1 MDTNRQCM
9 ALKAS
14 AGSGK
19 TFALSVRFLAL
30 LFKGANPS
38 EILTL
43 TFTKKATAEMKERI
57 LDYLKI
63 LQKENLESKEK
74 SHKENILKELEEKYH
89 LDPSLVQNSAQKIYQ
104 RFLNAE
110 IRISTI
116 DAFFQSILRKFCWFV
131 GLSANFEVNEDT
143 EAHQQQL
150 DERFLSALNSEQLEE
165 LSVFITQCLS
175 HNSYTSNS
183 ILKLLR
189 SLRNK
194 LYLFDPNKRE
204 PAFDEEGFLE
214 KPRNLNKQIQS
225 TEIASDSAKKAIKC
239 DDFRGFLNSSLTWL
253 KKKSEYNFFKKL
265 KNEIPTLESECE
277 AIENDLKSYY
287 EARET
292 ALFKKFPKFIQLYD
306 KAISKIQALD
316 FDAIKDKVHA
326 LLSGYEEVPAEFFY
340 FRLDSKI
347 AHILID
353 EFQDTSLNDYKILA
367 PFIDEIKAGIGQA
380 KWHRSVF
387 FVGDVKQ
394 SIYAFRGGFSSLFES
409 VSKDFYHDNLEF
421 NHRSSPLII
430 HYVNTIFKKAYQ
442 NSSTTYLE
450 QKYPETSRNK
460 HATDG
465 YVKVSL
471 VANERELL
479 LEQISQEAKNLLEH
493 GKELL
498 LEQILQEAK
507 NLLEHGIEPKD
518 ITILCA
524 TNKDALEIKN
534 YLQENLSEIRPSTE
548 SSAQLSQFVESK
560 IIKNALEYALA
571 EEEYKPFYKHSV
583 LKLAGYL
590 HDDAIALFGFNPKKE
605 SVAGFVWKVMELF
618 ELYTECA
625 QICLELALGCEDA
638 DEFLEKLEAKK
649 IASFNSKGAQI
660 MTIHKSKG
668 MQFPY
673 VIVCERLGKPNN
685 ESDKFLEEYNGTELV
700 CLYYRMK
707 NREVVDKDYARA
719 LEKEKAAKD
728 HEEINAYYVAFT
740 RAELGLVVV
749 AKDKDQKKDKK
760 KDKEESKNKGM
771 HEKLDLKPLEEGEIA
786 PVIASKKEP
795 SNASVLIKPH
805 AYGEQVQEIEE
816 EPDSDYEKNND
827 QEAINFGIALHKGLE
842 YQYAYRIPKKSVL
855 EYLNYHYGFYG
866 LDHQALEES
875 LELFENDA
883 EIQALFKNLALK
895 GEVAFLSR
903 GVVSRID
910 VLLWDKG
917 QNLYVLDY
925 KSSQNYQQSH
935 KAQVSHYAE
944 FLQTQAPHFKIQA
957 GIIYAHKRLL
967 EKLWV

>member
-1 MDTNRQCM
+1 MDTKRQCM

-63 LQKENLESKEK
+63 LQKENLEDEKEKEK
-74 SHKENILKELEEKYH
+74 SQNILKELEEKYR
-89 LDPSLVQNSAQKIYQ
+89 LNPSFVQNSTQKIYQ

-143 EAHQQQL
+143 KAHQQQL
-150 DERFLSALNSEQLEE
+150 NEIFLSALNGEQLEE
-165 LSVFITQCLS
+165 LSVFIAQCLS
-175 HNSYTSNS
+175 YDSYTSDS
-183 ILKLLR
+183 ILEWLR
-189 SLRNK
+189 FLKNK
-194 LYLFDPNKRE
+194 LYLFDPNKKE
-204 PAFDEEGFLE
+204 LAFDEEGFLE
-214 KPRNLNKQIQS
+214 KLRSLNKQIQS
-225 TEIASDSAKKAIKC
+225 VETASDTAKKAIKC

-253 KKKSEYNFFKKL
+253 KKKSEYLYFKKL
-265 KNEIPTLESECE
+265 KSEIPTLESECE
-277 AIENDLKSYY
+277 EIENDLKRYY
-287 EARET
+287 EARES

-306 KAISKIQALD
+306 KATSKIQALD

-326 LLSGYEEVPAEFFY
+326 LLNGYEELPAEFFY
-340 FRLDSKI
+340 FRLDSRI

-394 SIYAFRGGFSSLFES
+394 SIYAFRGSFSSLFES
-409 VSKDFYHDNLEF
+409 VAKDFYHDNLQF

-430 HYVNTIFKKAYQ
+430 NYVNTIFKKAYQ
-442 NSSTTYLE
+442 NSPTAYLE
-450 QKYPETSRNK
+450 QKYPKTSQNK
-460 HATDG
+460 HVTEG

-471 VANERELL
+471 VADER
-479 LEQISQEAKNLLEH
+479 
-493 GKELL
+493 ELL

-507 NLLEHGIEPKD
+507 NLLEHRIDPKD
-518 ITILCA
+518 ITLLCA
-524 TNKDALEIKN
+524 TNDDALEIKN
-534 YLQENLSEIRPSTE
+534 YLQKNLSTIHPSTE
-548 SSAQLSQFVESK
+548 SSAKLSQFVESK

-571 EEEYKPFYKHSV
+571 EELYKPFYKHSV

-590 HDDAIALFGFNPKKE
+590 HDDAIALAGFNPKKE

-625 QICLELALGCEDA
+625 QICLELAVGCEDA
-638 DEFLEKLEAKK
+638 NEFLEKLEAKE
-649 IASFNSKGAQI
+649 IASFKAEGTQI

-673 VIVCERLGKPNN
+673 VIVCERLGKPKTNN
-685 ESDKFLEEYNGTELV
+685 SNQFLEEYSGTELIR
-700 CLYYRMK
+700 LYYRTK

-719 LEKEKAAKD
+719 LDKEEAAKN
-728 HEEINAYYVAFT
+728 HEETNVYYVAFT
-740 RAELGLVVV
+740 RAELGLIVV
-749 AKDKDQKKDKK
+749 AKDK
-760 KDKEESKNKGM
+760 KGM
-771 HEKLDLKPLEEGEIA
+771 HEKLDLEPLEEGEIA
-786 PVIASKKEP
+786 LVISSQKEP
-795 SNASVLIKPH
+795 LIKSVVIKPH

-816 EPDSDYEKNND
+816 EPSDYEKNND

-842 YQYAYRIPKKSVL
+842 YQYAYNIPKKSVL
-855 EYLNYHYGFYG
+855 EYLNYHHGFYG
-866 LDHQALEES
+866 LDYQALEES

-883 EIQALFKNLALK
+883 KIQALFKNLALK
-895 GEVAFLSR
+895 GEVAFLFE

-935 KAQVSHYAE
+935 KAQVSHYAA

>member
-1 MDTNRQCM
+1 MDTKRQCM

-63 LQKENLESKEK
+63 LQKENFEDEKEKEK
-74 SHKENILKELEEKYH
+74 SQNILKELEEKYR
-89 LDPSLVQNSAQKIYQ
+89 LNPSFVQNSAQKIYQ

-143 EAHQQQL
+143 KEHQQQL
-150 DERFLSALNSEQLEE
+150 NASFLSALDNKQLEE

-175 HNSYTSNS
+175 YDSYTSDS
-183 ILKLLR
+183 VLERLHFLK
-189 SLRNK
+189 NK
-194 LYLFDPNKRE
+194 LYLFDLNKKE
-204 PAFDEEGFLE
+204 PAFDEESFL
-214 KPRNLNKQIQS
+214 KKLRSLNKQIQS
-225 TEIASDSAKKAIKC
+225 VETESDTAKKAIKC

-253 KKKSEYNFFKKL
+253 KKKGEYRYFKKF
-265 KNEIPTLESECE
+265 KDEIPTLESECE
-277 AIENDLKSYY
+277 EIENDLKRYY
-287 EARET
+287 EAREN

-306 KAISKIQALD
+306 KATSKIQALD

-326 LLSGYEEVPAEFFY
+326 LLNGYEEMPAEFFY

-394 SIYAFRGGFSSLFES
+394 SIYGFRGSFSSLFES

-421 NHRSSPLII
+421 NHRSSPLVIN
-430 HYVNTIFKKAYQ
+430 YVNTIFKKAYQ
-442 NSSTTYLE
+442 NSPTAYLE
-450 QKYPETSRNK
+450 QKYPKASSNK
-460 HATDG
+460 HARDG

-471 VANERELL
+471 VADER
-479 LEQISQEAKNLLEH
+479 
-493 GKELL
+493 ELL

-507 NLLEHGIEPKD
+507 NLLEHRIDPKD
-518 ITILCA
+518 ITLLCA
-524 TNKDALEIKN
+524 TNDDALEIKN
-534 YLQENLSEIRPSTE
+534 YLQKNLSAIRPSTE
-548 SSAQLSQFVESK
+548 SSTKLSQFVESK

-571 EEEYKPFYKHSV
+571 EEPYKPFYKHSV

-590 HDDAIALFGFNPKKE
+590 HDDAIALAGFNPKKE

-625 QICLELALGCEDA
+625 QICLELAVGCEDA
-638 DEFLEKLEAKK
+638 NEFLEKLEAKE
-649 IASFNSKGAQI
+649 IASFKAEGTQI

-673 VIVCERLGKPNN
+673 VIVCERLGKPKTNN
-685 ESDKFLEEYNGTELV
+685 SNQFLEEYSGTELIR
-700 CLYYRMK
+700 LYYRMK

-719 LEKEKAAKD
+719 LDKEEAAKN
-728 HEEINAYYVAFT
+728 HEETNVYYVAFT
-740 RAELGLVVV
+740 RAELGLIVV

-760 KDKEESKNKGM
+760 ESKNKGM
-771 HEKLDLKPLEEGEIA
+771 REKLDLAPLEEGEIA
-786 PVIASKKEP
+786 PVISPQKEP
-795 SNASVLIKPH
+795 SSTSVLIKPH
-805 AYGEQVQEIEE
+805 AYGEQIQEIEE
-816 EPDSDYEKNND
+816 EPSDYEKNND

-855 EYLNYHYGFYG
+855 EYLNYHHGFYG
-866 LDHQALEES
+866 LDYQALEES

-883 EIQALFKNLALK
+883 KIQALFKNLALR
-895 GEVAFLSR
+895 GEVAFLFE

-935 KAQVSHYAE
+935 KAQVSHYAA

>member
-1 MDTNRQCM
+1 M

-63 LQKENLESKEK
+63 LQKENLESEKEK
-74 SHKENILKELEEKYH
+74 SQNILKELEEKYH
-89 LDPSLVQNSAQKIYQ
+89 LDPDLVRNSAQKIYQ

-150 DERFLSALNSEQLEE
+150 NEGFLSALNNEQLEE
-165 LSVFITQCLS
+165 LSAFIVQCLS
-175 HNSYTSNS
+175 HESYTSDS
-183 ILKLLR
+183 ILERLR
-189 SLRNK
+189 FLKNK
-194 LYLFDPNKRE
+194 LYLFDPNKKE

-214 KPRNLNKQIQS
+214 KLRSLNNQIQS
-225 TEIASDSAKKAIKC
+225 IETASNEAKKAIKC
-239 DDFRGFLNSSLTWL
+239 DSFRGFLNSSLTWL
-253 KKKSEYNFFKKL
+253 EKKSEYRYFKKL

-277 AIENDLKSYY
+277 EIENDLKRYY
-287 EARET
+287 EAKET
-292 ALFKKFPKFIQLYD
+292 AIFKKFPKFIQLYD
-306 KAISKIQALD
+306 NATSKIQALD
-316 FDAIKDKVHA
+316 FDAIKDKVHV
-326 LLSGYEEVPAEFFY
+326 LLNGYEEMPAEFFY

-347 AHILID
+347 VHILID

-394 SIYAFRGGFSSLFES
+394 SIYAFRGSFSSLFES

-421 NHRSSPLII
+421 NHRSVPLII
-430 HYVNTIFKKAYQ
+430 NYVNTIFKKAYQ
-442 NSSTTYLE
+442 NSPTAYLE
-450 QKYPETSRNK
+450 QKYPKTSQNK

-471 VANERELL
+471 VADER
-479 LEQISQEAKNLLEH
+479 
-493 GKELL
+493 ELL
-498 LEQILQEAK
+498 LEQILQEAQ
-507 NLLEHGIEPKD
+507 NLLDHHIDPKN

-524 TNKDALEIKN
+524 TNNDALEVKN
-534 YLQENLSEIRPSTE
+534 YLQERLSAIRPSTE
-548 SSAQLSQFVESK
+548 SSAKLSQFVESK

-571 EEEYKPFYKHSV
+571 EEPYKPFYKHSV

-590 HDDAIALFGFNPKKE
+590 HDDMIALPGFNPKKE
-605 SVAGFVWKVMELF
+605 SMASFVWKIMELF
-618 ELYTECA
+618 KLYGEPA
-625 QICLELALGCEDA
+625 QSCLELAVGCEDA
-638 DEFLEKLEAKK
+638 DGFLEKLEAKA
-649 IASFNSKGAQI
+649 IASFNAKGAQI

-673 VIVCERLGKPNN
+673 VIVCERLGNPKSNHSN
-685 ESDKFLEEYNGTELV
+685 QLLEEYDGAELAR
-700 CLYYRMK
+700 LYYRMK

-719 LEKEKAAKD
+719 LDKEEAAKD
-728 HEEINAYYVAFT
+728 HEEINVYYVAFT
-740 RAELGLVVV
+740 RAELGLIVV
-749 AKDKDQKKDKK
+749 AKDKKESKK
-760 KDKEESKNKGM
+760 ESKNKTM
-771 HEKLDLKPLEEGEIA
+771 REQLDLVPLEEGEIM
-786 PVIASKKEP
+786 PVVSHRKEP
-795 SNASVLIKPH
+795 LITSTLIKPH

-842 YQYAYRIPKKSVL
+842 YQYAYNIPKQSVL
-855 EYLNYHYGFYG
+855 EYLNYHHGFYG

-875 LELFENDA
+875 LELFENDM
-883 EIQALFKNLALK
+883 EIQTLFKNYTLR
-895 GEVAFLSR
+895 GEVAFLFQ

-917 QNLYVLDY
+917 QNLYILDY

-944 FLQTQAPHFKIQA
+944 FLKTQAPHFKIQA

>member
-1 MDTNRQCM
+1 MDTKRQCM

-63 LQKENLESKEK
+63 LQKENLEENEKEK
-74 SHKENILKELEEKYH
+74 SQNILKELEEKYH
-89 LDPSLVQNSAQKIYQ
+89 LDPSLVRNSAQKIYQ

-150 DERFLSALNSEQLEE
+150 NEGFLSALNNEQLEE
-165 LSVFITQCLS
+165 LSAFIVQCLS
-175 HNSYTSNS
+175 HESYTSDS
-183 ILKLLR
+183 ILERLR
-189 SLRNK
+189 FLKNK
-194 LYLFDPNKRE
+194 LYLFDPNKKE
-204 PAFDEEGFLE
+204 PAFDEKGFLE
-214 KPRNLNKQIQS
+214 KLRSLNQQIQS
-225 TEIASDSAKKAIKC
+225 IETASDRAKEAIKC
-239 DDFRGFLNSSLTWL
+239 DSFRGFLNSSLTWL
-253 KKKSEYNFFKKL
+253 EKKSEYLHFKKL
-265 KNEIPTLESECE
+265 KNEIPTLESECKE
-277 AIENDLKSYY
+277 IENDLKRYY
-287 EARET
+287 EAKET
-292 ALFKKFPKFIQLYD
+292 AIFKKFPKFIQLYD
-306 KAISKIQALD
+306 NATSKIQALD
-316 FDAIKDKVHA
+316 FDAIKDKVHV
-326 LLSGYEEVPAEFFY
+326 LLNGYEEMPAEFFY

-394 SIYAFRGGFSSLFES
+394 SIYAFRGSFSSLFES
-409 VSKDFYHDNLEF
+409 VAKDFYHDNLQF
-421 NHRSSPLII
+421 NHRSAPLII
-430 HYVNTIFKKAYQ
+430 NYVNTIFKKAYQ
-442 NSSTTYLE
+442 NSPTAYLE
-450 QKYPETSRNK
+450 QKYPKTSPNK

-471 VANERELL
+471 VADERELL
-479 LEQISQEAKNLLEH
+479 LDQVLQEAQNLLEH
-493 GKELL
+493 R
-498 LEQILQEAK
+498 ID
-507 NLLEHGIEPKD
+507 PKD

-534 YLQENLSEIRPSTE
+534 YLQENLSEIYPSTE
-548 SSAQLSQFVESK
+548 SSANLSQFVESK
-560 IIKNALEYALA
+560 IIKNALKYALA
-571 EEEYKPFYKHSV
+571 EEPYKPFYKHSV

-590 HDDAIALFGFNPKKE
+590 HDDVIALPGFNPKKE
-605 SVAGFVWKVMELF
+605 SVAGFVWRVMEWF
-618 ELYTECA
+618 ELYGEPV
-625 QICLELALGCEDA
+625 QSCLELAVGCEDA
-638 DEFLEKLEAKK
+638 NEFLEKLEAKE
-649 IASFNSKGAQI
+649 IASFNLKGAQI

-673 VIVCERLGKPNN
+673 VIVCERLGKPKTNN
-685 ESDKFLEEYNGTELV
+685 SNQFLEEYNGTELLR
-700 CLYYRMK
+700 LYYRMK

-719 LEKEKAAKD
+719 LDKEEAAKD
-728 HEEINAYYVAFT
+728 HEETNVYYVAFT
-740 RAELGLVVV
+740 RAELGLIVV
-749 AKDKDQKKDKK
+749 AKDKGQKKDQK
-760 KDKEESKNKGM
+760 ESKNKGM
-771 HEKLDLKPLEEGEIA
+771 REKLDLFPLEEGTIA
-786 PVIASKKEP
+786 PVISSQKEP
-795 SNASVLIKPH
+795 LITSALIKPH

-816 EPDSDYEKNND
+816 EPSDYEKNND

-842 YQYAYRIPKKSVL
+842 YQYAYNIPKKSVL
-855 EYLNYHYGFYG
+855 EYLNYHHGFYG
-866 LDHQALEES
+866 LDYQALEES

-883 EIQALFKNLALK
+883 EIQALFKNYALR
-895 GEVAFLSR
+895 GETAFLFE

-944 FLQTQAPHFKIQA
+944 FLKTQAPHFKIQA

>member
-1 MDTNRQCM
+1 MDTKRQCM

-63 LQKENLESKEK
+63 LQKENLENENEKEK
-74 SHKENILKELEEKYH
+74 SQNILKELEEKYR
-89 LDPSLVQNSAQKIYQ
+89 LNPSFVQNSAPKIYQ

-143 EAHQQQL
+143 KAHQQQL
-150 DERFLSALNSEQLEE
+150 NESFLSALNGEQLEE
-165 LSVFITQCLS
+165 LSVFIAQCLS
-175 HNSYTSNS
+175 YDSYTSDS
-183 ILKLLR
+183 ILERLR
-189 SLRNK
+189 FLKNK
-194 LYLFDPNKRE
+194 LYLFDPNKKE

-214 KPRNLNKQIQS
+214 KLRSLNQQIQS
-225 TEIASDSAKKAIKC
+225 IETASDKAKTAIKC

-253 KKKSEYNFFKKL
+253 EKKSEYIYFKKL

-277 AIENDLKSYY
+277 EIENDLKRYY
-287 EARET
+287 EAREST
-292 ALFKKFPKFIQLYD
+292 LFKKFPKFIQLYD
-306 KAISKIQALD
+306 KATSKIQALD

-326 LLSGYEEVPAEFFY
+326 LLNGYEELPAEFFY

-394 SIYAFRGGFSSLFES
+394 SIYAFRGSFSSLFES
-409 VSKDFYHDNLEF
+409 VAKDFYHDNLPF

-430 HYVNTIFKKAYQ
+430 NYVNTIFKKAYQ
-442 NSSTTYLE
+442 NSPTAYLE
-450 QKYPETSRNK
+450 QKYPKTSSNK
-460 HATDG
+460 HARDG

-471 VANERELL
+471 VADDRELL
-479 LEQISQEAKNLLEH
+479 LD
-493 GKELL
+493 
-498 LEQILQEAK
+498 QILQEAK
-507 NLLEHGIEPKD
+507 NLLEHRIDPKD

-524 TNKDALEIKN
+524 TNADALEIKN
-534 YLQENLSEIRPSTE
+534 YLQENLSTIRPSTE
-548 SSAQLSQFVESK
+548 SSANLSQFVESK
-560 IIKNALEYALA
+560 IIKNALKYALA
-571 EEEYKPFYKHSV
+571 EEPYKPFYKHSV

-590 HDDAIALFGFNPKKE
+590 HDDAFALAGFSPKKE

-618 ELYTECA
+618 ELYGECA
-625 QICLELALGCEDA
+625 QICLELAVGCEDA
-638 DEFLEKLEAKK
+638 NEFLEKLEAKK
-649 IASFNSKGAQI
+649 IASFNLKGAQI

-673 VIVCERLGKPNN
+673 VIVCERLGKPKSNN
-685 ESDKFLEEYNGTELV
+685 SSQFLEEYNGTELLR
-700 CLYYRMK
+700 LYYRMK

-719 LEKEKAAKD
+719 LDKEEAAKN
-728 HEEINAYYVAFT
+728 HEETNVYYVAFT
-740 RAELGLVVV
+740 RAELGLIVV

-760 KDKEESKNKGM
+760 ESKKESKNKGM
-771 HEKLDLKPLEEGEIA
+771 REKLDLAPLEEGTIA
-786 PVIASKKEP
+786 PVISSQKEP
-795 SNASVLIKPH
+795 LIASVLIKPH

-816 EPDSDYEKNND
+816 EPSDYEKNND

-842 YQYAYRIPKKSVL
+842 YQYAYNIPKKSVL
-855 EYLNYHYGFYG
+855 EYLNYHHGFYG

-875 LELFENDA
+875 LDLFENDV
-883 EIQALFKNLALK
+883 EIQALFKNLALR
-895 GEVAFLSR
+895 GEVAFLFE

-935 KAQVSHYAE
+935 KAQVSHYAA
-944 FLQTQAPHFKIQA
+944 FLKTQAPHFKIQA

>member
-1 MDTNRQCM
+1 MDTKRQCM

-63 LQKENLESKEK
+63 LQKENLEDEKEKEK
-74 SHKENILKELEEKYH
+74 SQNILKELEEKYR
-89 LDPSLVQNSAQKIYQ
+89 LDPSFVRNSAPKIYQ

-143 EAHQQQL
+143 KAHQQQL
-150 DERFLSALNSEQLEE
+150 NEGFLSALNSKQLEE

-175 HNSYTSNS
+175 YDSYTSDS
-183 ILKLLR
+183 ILERLR
-189 SLRNK
+189 FLKNK
-194 LYLFDPNKRE
+194 LYLFDPNKKE

-214 KPRNLNKQIQS
+214 KLRSLNQQIQS
-225 TEIASDSAKKAIKC
+225 IETASNTAKKAIKC
-239 DDFRGFLNSSLTWL
+239 DDFRGLLNSSLTWL
-253 KKKSEYNFFKKL
+253 KKKSEYQSFKKL
-265 KNEIPTLESECE
+265 KSEIPTLESECKE
-277 AIENDLKSYY
+277 IENDLKRYY
-287 EARET
+287 EAKET
-292 ALFKKFPKFIQLYD
+292 AIFKKFPKFIQLYD
-306 KAISKIQALD
+306 NATSKIQALD
-316 FDAIKDKVHA
+316 FDAIKDKVHV
-326 LLSGYEEVPAEFFY
+326 LLNSYEELPAEFFY

-394 SIYAFRGGFSSLFES
+394 SIYAFRGSFSSLFES
-409 VSKDFYHDNLEF
+409 VAKDFYHDNLQF
-421 NHRSSPLII
+421 NHRSAPLII
-430 HYVNTIFKKAYQ
+430 DYVNTIFKKAYQ
-442 NSSTTYLE
+442 NSPTAYLE
-450 QKYPETSRNK
+450 QKYPKTSQNK

-471 VANERELL
+471 VADER
-479 LEQISQEAKNLLEH
+479 
-493 GKELL
+493 ELL
-498 LEQILQEAK
+498 LEQILQEAQ
-507 NLLEHGIEPKD
+507 NLLDHHIDPKD

-534 YLQENLSEIRPSTE
+534 YLQENLSAIRPSTE
-548 SSAQLSQFVESK
+548 SSAKLSQFVESK

-571 EEEYKPFYKHSV
+571 KEPYKPFYKHSV

-590 HDDAIALFGFNPKKE
+590 HDDAIALAGFNPKKE

-618 ELYTECA
+618 ELYGEPA
-625 QICLELALGCEDA
+625 QSCLELAVGCEDA
-638 DEFLEKLEAKK
+638 DGFLEKLEAKA
-649 IASFNSKGAQI
+649 IASSHSKGAQI

-673 VIVCERLGKPNN
+673 VIVCERLGNPNSSHSN
-685 ESDKFLEEYNGTELV
+685 QLLEEYNGAELLR
-700 CLYYRMK
+700 LYYRMK

-719 LEKEKAAKD
+719 LDKEEAAKD
-728 HEEINAYYVAFT
+728 HEETNVYYVAFT
-740 RAELGLVVV
+740 RAELGLIVV
-749 AKDKDQKKDKK
+749 AKDKK
-760 KDKEESKNKGM
+760 ESKNKTM
-771 HEKLDLKPLEEGEIA
+771 HERLDLAPLEAGEIT
-786 PVIASKKEP
+786 PVISSQKEP
-795 SNASVLIKPH
+795 LIASVLIKPH

-816 EPDSDYEKNND
+816 EPESDYEKNDD

-842 YQYAYRIPKKSVL
+842 YQYAYNIPKESVL
-855 EYLNYHYGFYG
+855 EYLNYHHGFYG
-866 LDHQALEES
+866 LDYQALEES

-883 EIQALFKNLALK
+883 EIQALFKNYALR
-895 GEVAFLSR
+895 GEVAFLFE

-910 VLLWDKG
+910 VLLWDRG

-935 KAQVSHYAE
+935 KAQVSHYAA
-944 FLQTQAPHFKIQA
+944 FLKTQAPHFKIRA

>member
-1 MDTNRQCM
+1 MDTKRQCM

-63 LQKENLESKEK
+63 LQKESLEDEKEKEK
-74 SHKENILKELEEKYH
+74 SQNILKELEEKYR
-89 LDPSLVQNSAQKIYQ
+89 LNPSFVQNRAQEIYQ

-143 EAHQQQL
+143 KAHQQQL
-150 DERFLSALNSEQLEE
+150 NESFLSALDNGQLEE
-165 LSVFITQCLS
+165 LSVFIVQCLS
-175 HNSYTSNS
+175 YDSYTSDS
-183 ILKLLR
+183 ILERLR
-189 SLRNK
+189 FLKNK
-194 LYLFDPNKRE
+194 LYLFDPNKKE

-214 KPRNLNKQIQS
+214 KLRSLNQQIQS
-225 TEIASDSAKKAIKC
+225 VETASDAAKTAIKC

-253 KKKSEYNFFKKL
+253 EKKGEYRYFKKF
-265 KNEIPTLESECE
+265 KDEIPTLESECE
-277 AIENDLKSYY
+277 EIENDLKRYY
-287 EARET
+287 EARES

-306 KAISKIQALD
+306 KATSKIQALD

-326 LLSGYEEVPAEFFY
+326 LLNGYEEMPAEFFY

-367 PFIDEIKAGIGQA
+367 PFIDEIKAGIGQV

-394 SIYAFRGGFSSLFES
+394 SIYGFRGSFSSLFES

-430 HYVNTIFKKAYQ
+430 NYVNTIFKKAYQ
-442 NSSTTYLE
+442 NSPTAYWE
-450 QKYPETSRNK
+450 QKYPKASSNK
-460 HATDG
+460 HAKDG

-471 VANERELL
+471 VADERELL
-479 LEQISQEAKNLLEH
+479 LK
-493 GKELL
+493 
-498 LEQILQEAK
+498 QILQEAK
-507 NLLEHGIEPKD
+507 NLLEHRIDPKD
-518 ITILCA
+518 ITLLCA
-524 TNKDALEIKN
+524 TNDDALEIKN
-534 YLQENLSEIRPSTE
+534 YLQKNLSAIRPSTE
-548 SSAQLSQFVESK
+548 SSAKLSQFVESK

-571 EEEYKPFYKHSV
+571 EEPYKPFYKHSV

-590 HDDAIALFGFNPKKE
+590 HDDAIALAGFNPKKE

-618 ELYTECA
+618 ELYTECT
-625 QICLELALGCEDA
+625 QICLELAVGCEDA
-638 DEFLEKLEAKK
+638 NEFLEKLETKE
-649 IASFNSKGAQI
+649 IASFKAEGAQV

-673 VIVCERLGKPNN
+673 VIVCERLGKPKTNN
-685 ESDKFLEEYNGTELV
+685 SNQFLEEYSGTELMR
-700 CLYYRMK
+700 LYYRMK

-719 LEKEKAAKD
+719 LDKEEAAKD
-728 HEEINAYYVAFT
+728 HEETNVYYVAFT
-740 RAELGLVVV
+740 RAELGLIVV
-749 AKDKDQKKDKK
+749 AKDK
-760 KDKEESKNKGM
+760 KGM
-771 HEKLDLKPLEEGEIA
+771 HEKLDLAPLEEGEIA
-786 PVIASKKEP
+786 PVISSQKEP
-795 SNASVLIKPH
+795 LIPSVVIKPH

-816 EPDSDYEKNND
+816 EPSDYEKNND

-855 EYLNYHYGFYG
+855 EYLNYHHGFYG
-866 LDHQALEES
+866 LDYQALEES

-883 EIQALFKNLALK
+883 KIQALFKNLALR
-895 GEVAFLSR
+895 GEVAFLFE

-935 KAQVSHYAE
+935 KVQVSHYAA

>member
-1 MDTNRQCM
+1 MDTKRQCM

-63 LQKENLESKEK
+63 LQKENLEDEKEKEK
-74 SHKENILKELEEKYH
+74 SQNILKELEEKYR
-89 LDPSLVQNSAQKIYQ
+89 LNPSFVQNSAQKIYQ

-143 EAHQQQL
+143 KAHQQQL
-150 DERFLSALNSEQLEE
+150 NASFLSALNNEQLEE
-165 LSVFITQCLS
+165 LSVFIAQCLS
-175 HNSYTSNS
+175 YDSYTSDS
-183 ILKLLR
+183 VLERLRFLK
-189 SLRNK
+189 NK
-194 LYLFDPNKRE
+194 LYLFDPNKQE

-214 KPRNLNKQIQS
+214 KLRSLNQQIQS
-225 TEIASDSAKKAIKC
+225 IETASDRAKTAIKC

-253 KKKSEYNFFKKL
+253 EKKSEYIYFKKL

-277 AIENDLKSYY
+277 EIENDLKRYY
-287 EARET
+287 EARES

-306 KAISKIQALD
+306 KATSKIQALD

-326 LLSGYEEVPAEFFY
+326 LLDGYEELPAEFFY
-340 FRLDSKI
+340 FRLDSRI

-394 SIYAFRGGFSSLFES
+394 SIYGFRGSFSSLFES
-409 VSKDFYHDNLEF
+409 VAKDFYHDNLQF

-430 HYVNTIFKKAYQ
+430 NYVNTIFKKAYQ
-442 NSSTTYLE
+442 NSPTAYLE
-450 QKYPETSRNK
+450 QKYPKISSNK
-460 HATDG
+460 HARDG

-471 VANERELL
+471 VADER
-479 LEQISQEAKNLLEH
+479 
-493 GKELL
+493 ELL

-507 NLLEHGIEPKD
+507 NLLEHRIEPKD
-518 ITILCA
+518 ITLLCA
-524 TNKDALEIKN
+524 RNEDALEIKN
-534 YLQENLSEIRPSTE
+534 YLQKNLSAIRPSTE
-548 SSAQLSQFVESK
+548 SSTKLSQFVESK

-571 EEEYKPFYKHSV
+571 EEPYKPFYKHSV

-590 HDDAIALFGFNPKKE
+590 HDDAIALAGFNPKKE

-625 QICLELALGCEDA
+625 QICLELAVGCEDA
-638 DEFLEKLEAKK
+638 NEFLEKLEAKE
-649 IASFNSKGAQI
+649 IASFKAEGAQI

-673 VIVCERLGKPNN
+673 VIVCERLGKPKTNN
-685 ESDKFLEEYNGTELV
+685 SNQFLEEYSGTELT

-707 NREVVDKDYARA
+707 NREVVDKDYARV
-719 LEKEKAAKD
+719 LDKEEAAKN
-728 HEEINAYYVAFT
+728 HEETNVYYVAFT
-740 RAELGLVVV
+740 RAELGLIVV
-749 AKDKDQKKDKK
+749 AKDKDQKKDQK
-760 KDKEESKNKGM
+760 KDKKESKNKGM
-771 HEKLDLKPLEEGEIA
+771 REKLDLFPLEEGTIA
-786 PVIASKKEP
+786 PVISSQKEP
-795 SNASVLIKPH
+795 SSTSVVIKPH

-816 EPDSDYEKNND
+816 EPSDYEKNND

-855 EYLNYHYGFYG
+855 EYLNYHHGFYG
-866 LDHQALEES
+866 LDYQALEES

-883 EIQALFKNLALK
+883 KIQALFKNLALR
-895 GEVAFLSR
+895 GEVAFLFE

-935 KAQVSHYAE
+935 KAQVSHYAA

>member
-1 MDTNRQCM
+1 MDTKRQCM

-63 LQKENLESKEK
+63 LQKENLEDEKEKEK
-74 SHKENILKELEEKYH
+74 SQNILKELEEKYR

-143 EAHQQQL
+143 KAHQQQL
-150 DERFLSALNSEQLEE
+150 NASFLSALDNKQLEE
-165 LSVFITQCLS
+165 LSVFIAQCLS
-175 HNSYTSNS
+175 YDSYTSDS
-183 ILKLLR
+183 ILERLR
-189 SLRNK
+189 FLKNK
-194 LYLFDPNKRE
+194 LYLFDPNKKD
-204 PAFDEEGFLE
+204 PVFDEERFLE
-214 KPRNLNKQIQS
+214 KLRSLNQQIQNIE
-225 TEIASDSAKKAIKC
+225 TASNEAKKAIKC

-253 KKKSEYNFFKKL
+253 EKKSEYRYFKKF
-265 KNEIPTLESECE
+265 KDEIPTLESECE
-277 AIENDLKSYY
+277 EIENDLKRYY
-287 EARET
+287 EARES

-306 KAISKIQALD
+306 KATSKIQALD

-326 LLSGYEEVPAEFFY
+326 LLNGYEEMPAEFFY
-340 FRLDSKI
+340 FRLDSRI

-394 SIYAFRGGFSSLFES
+394 SIYGFRGSFSSLFES

-430 HYVNTIFKKAYQ
+430 NYVNTIFKKAYQ
-442 NSSTTYLE
+442 NSPTAYLE
-450 QKYPETSRNK
+450 QKYPKASNNK
-460 HATDG
+460 YARDG

-471 VANERELL
+471 VADER
-479 LEQISQEAKNLLEH
+479 
-493 GKELL
+493 ELL
-498 LEQILQEAK
+498 LEQILQEVK
-507 NLLEHGIEPKD
+507 NLLEHRIEPKD
-518 ITILCA
+518 ITLLCT
-524 TNKDALEIKN
+524 TNDDALEIKN
-534 YLQENLSEIRPSTE
+534 YLQKNLSAIRPSTE
-548 SSAQLSQFVESK
+548 SSAKLSQFVESK

-571 EEEYKPFYKHSV
+571 EEPYKPFYKHSV

-590 HDDAIALFGFNPKKE
+590 YDDAIALAGFNPKKE
-605 SVAGFVWKVMELF
+605 SVVSFVWKVMELF

-625 QICLELALGCEDA
+625 QICLELAVGCEDA
-638 DEFLEKLEAKK
+638 NEFLEKLEAKE
-649 IASFNSKGAQI
+649 IASFNAKGAQI

-673 VIVCERLGKPNN
+673 VIVCERLGKPKTNN
-685 ESDKFLEEYNGTELV
+685 SNQFLEEYGGTELTR
-700 CLYYRMK
+700 LYYRMK

-719 LEKEKAAKD
+719 LDKEEAAKN
-728 HEEINAYYVAFT
+728 HEETNVYYVAFT
-740 RAELGLVVV
+740 RAELGLIVV
-749 AKDKDQKKDKK
+749 AKDK
-760 KDKEESKNKGM
+760 KGM
-771 HEKLDLKPLEEGEIA
+771 HEKLDLAPLEEGEIA
-786 PVIASKKEP
+786 PVISSQKEP
-795 SNASVLIKPH
+795 SPESVLIKPH

-816 EPDSDYEKNND
+816 EPSDYEKNND

-855 EYLNYHYGFYG
+855 EYLNYHHGFYG
-866 LDHQALEES
+866 LDYQALEES

-883 EIQALFKNLALK
+883 KIQALFKNLALK
-895 GEVAFLSR
+895 GEVAFLFE

-935 KAQVSHYAE
+935 KAQVSHYAA

>member
-1 MDTNRQCM
+1 MDTKRQCM

-63 LQKENLESKEK
+63 LQKENLENEKEKEK
-74 SHKENILKELEEKYH
+74 SQNILKELEEKYR

-143 EAHQQQL
+143 KAHQQQL
-150 DERFLSALNSEQLEE
+150 NESFLSALNNKQLEE
-165 LSVFITQCLS
+165 LSIFITQCLS
-175 HNSYTSNS
+175 YDNYTSDS
-183 ILKLLR
+183 ILERLR
-189 SLRNK
+189 FLKNK
-194 LYLFDPNKRE
+194 LYLFDLNKKE
-204 PAFDEEGFLE
+204 PAFDEESFLE
-214 KPRNLNKQIQS
+214 KLRSLNKQIQS
-225 TEIASDSAKKAIKC
+225 VETASDKAKTAIKC

-253 KKKSEYNFFKKL
+253 EKKSEYRYFKKF
-265 KNEIPTLESECE
+265 KDEIPTLESECE
-277 AIENDLKSYY
+277 EIENDLKRYY
-287 EARET
+287 EAREST
-292 ALFKKFPKFIQLYD
+292 LFKKFPKFIQLYD
-306 KAISKIQALD
+306 KATSKIQALD

-326 LLSGYEEVPAEFFY
+326 LLNGYEEMPAEFFY

-394 SIYAFRGGFSSLFES
+394 SIYGFRGSFSSLFES

-430 HYVNTIFKKAYQ
+430 NYVNTIFKKAYQ
-442 NSSTTYLE
+442 NSPTAYLE
-450 QKYPETSRNK
+450 QKYPKASSNK
-460 HATDG
+460 HAKDG

-471 VANERELL
+471 VADERELL
-479 LEQISQEAKNLLEH
+479 LDQV
-493 GKELL
+493 
-498 LEQILQEAK
+498 LQEAK
-507 NLLEHGIEPKD
+507 NLLEHHIDPKD

-524 TNKDALEIKN
+524 TNDDALEIKD
-534 YLQENLSEIRPSTE
+534 YLQKHLSAIRPSTE
-548 SSAQLSQFVESK
+548 SSAKLSQFVESR

-571 EEEYKPFYKHSV
+571 EEPYKPFYKHSV

-590 HDDAIALFGFNPKKE
+590 HDDAIALAGFNPKKE
-605 SVAGFVWKVMELF
+605 SMAGFVWKVMELF

-625 QICLELALGCEDA
+625 QICLELAVGCEDA
-638 DEFLEKLEAKK
+638 NEFLKKLEAKE
-649 IASFNSKGAQI
+649 IASFKVEGAQI

-673 VIVCERLGKPNN
+673 VIVCERLGKPKSNN
-685 ESDKFLEEYNGTELV
+685 SNQFLEEYSGTELTR
-700 CLYYRMK
+700 LYYRMK

-719 LEKEKAAKD
+719 LDKEEAAKD
-728 HEEINAYYVAFT
+728 HEETNVYYVAFT

-760 KDKEESKNKGM
+760 ESKNKGM
-771 HEKLDLKPLEEGEIA
+771 REKLDLAPLEEGTIA
-786 PVIASKKEP
+786 PVISSQKEP
-795 SNASVLIKPH
+795 LSASVVIKPH

-816 EPDSDYEKNND
+816 EPSDYEKNND

-855 EYLNYHYGFYG
+855 EYLNYHHGFYG
-866 LDHQALEES
+866 LDYQALEES

-883 EIQALFKNLALK
+883 KIQALFKNLALR
-895 GEVAFLSR
+895 GEVAFLFE

-935 KAQVSHYAE
+935 KAQVSHYAA

>member
-1 MDTNRQCM
+1 M

-63 LQKENLESKEK
+63 LQKENLEDEKEKEK
-74 SHKENILKELEEKYH
+74 SQNILKELEEKYR
-89 LDPSLVQNSAQKIYQ
+89 LDPSFVQNSAPKIYQ

-143 EAHQQQL
+143 KAHQQQFN
-150 DERFLSALNSEQLEE
+150 ESFLSVLNGEQLEE
-165 LSVFITQCLS
+165 LSIFIAQCLS
-175 HNSYTSNS
+175 YDSYTSDS
-183 ILKLLR
+183 ILERLR
-189 SLRNK
+189 FLKNK
-194 LYLFDPNKRE
+194 LYLFDPDKKE
-204 PAFDEEGFLE
+204 LAFDEEGFLE
-214 KPRNLNKQIQS
+214 KLRSLNKQIQS
-225 TEIASDSAKKAIKC
+225 IETASNEAKKAIKC

-253 KKKSEYNFFKKL
+253 KKKGEYRDFKKL
-265 KNEIPTLESECE
+265 KDEIPTLESECE
-277 AIENDLKSYY
+277 EIENDLKRYY
-287 EARET
+287 EAKET
-292 ALFKKFPKFIQLYD
+292 AIFKKFPKFIQLYD
-306 KAISKIQALD
+306 NATSKIQALD

-326 LLSGYEEVPAEFFY
+326 LLKGYEEVPAEFFY
-340 FRLDSKI
+340 FRLDSRI

-380 KWHRSVF
+380 EWNRSVF

-394 SIYAFRGGFSSLFES
+394 SIYAFRGSFSSLFES
-409 VSKDFYHDNLEF
+409 VSKDFYHDNLQF

-430 HYVNTIFKKAYQ
+430 NYVNTIFKKAYQ
-442 NSSTTYLE
+442 NSPTAYLE
-450 QKYPETSRNK
+450 QKYPKASQNK

-471 VANERELL
+471 VADER
-479 LEQISQEAKNLLEH
+479 
-493 GKELL
+493 ELL

-507 NLLEHGIEPKD
+507 NLLEHRIEPKD
-518 ITILCA
+518 ITILCT
-524 TNKDALEIKN
+524 TNDDALGIKN
-534 YLQENLSEIRPSTE
+534 YLQENLSAIRPSTE
-548 SSAQLSQFVESK
+548 SSAKLSQFVESK
-560 IIKNALEYALA
+560 IIKNALKYALA
-571 EEEYKPFYKHSV
+571 EEPYKPFYKHSV

-590 HDDAIALFGFNPKKE
+590 HDDAIALPGFNPKKE

-618 ELYTECA
+618 ELYGECA
-625 QICLELALGCEDA
+625 QICLELAVGCEDA
-638 DEFLEKLEAKK
+638 NEFLEKLEAKK
-649 IASFNSKGAQI
+649 IASFNAKGAQI
-660 MTIHKSKG
+660 MTIHASKG

-673 VIVCERLGKPNN
+673 VIVCERLGKPRSNN
-685 ESDKFLEEYNGTELV
+685 SNQFLEEYNGAELLR
-700 CLYYRMK
+700 LYYRMK

-719 LEKEKAAKD
+719 LDKEKAAKD
-728 HEEINAYYVAFT
+728 HEETNVYYVAFT
-740 RAELGLVVV
+740 RAELGLIVV
-749 AKDKDQKKDKK
+749 AKDKGQKKDQK
-760 KDKEESKNKGM
+760 ESKNKGM
-771 HEKLDLKPLEEGEIA
+771 REKLDLVPLEEGEIA
-786 PVIASKKEP
+786 PVISPQKEP
-795 SNASVLIKPH
+795 LIASVVIKPH
-805 AYGEQVQEIEE
+805 AYGDQVREIEE

-842 YQYAYRIPKKSVL
+842 YQYAYNIPKKSVL
-855 EYLNYHYGFYG
+855 EYLNYHHGFYG

-875 LELFENDA
+875 LELFENDV

-895 GEVAFLSR
+895 GEAAFLFE

-935 KAQVSHYAE
+935 KVQVSHYAA

>member
-1 MDTNRQCM
+1 MDTKRQCM

-63 LQKENLESKEK
+63 LQKENLENEKEKEK
-74 SHKENILKELEEKYH
+74 SQNILKELEEKYR

-143 EAHQQQL
+143 KAHQQQL
-150 DERFLSALNSEQLEE
+150 NASFLSALNNKQLEE
-165 LSVFITQCLS
+165 LSVFIAQCLS
-175 HNSYTSNS
+175 YDSYTSDS
-183 ILKLLR
+183 VLERLRFLK
-189 SLRNK
+189 NK
-194 LYLFDPNKRE
+194 LYLFDPNKKD
-204 PAFDEEGFLE
+204 PVFNEEGFLE
-214 KPRNLNKQIQS
+214 KLRNLNQQIQNIE
-225 TEIASDSAKKAIKC
+225 TASNEAKKAIKC

-253 KKKSEYNFFKKL
+253 EKKSEYRYFKKF
-265 KNEIPTLESECE
+265 KDEIPTLESECE
-277 AIENDLKSYY
+277 EIENDLKRYY
-287 EARET
+287 EARES

-306 KAISKIQALD
+306 KATSKIQALD

-326 LLSGYEEVPAEFFY
+326 LLNGYEEMPAEFFY
-340 FRLDSKI
+340 FRLDSRI

-394 SIYAFRGGFSSLFES
+394 SIYGFRGSFSSLFES
-409 VSKDFYHDNLEF
+409 VSKDFYHDNLPF

-430 HYVNTIFKKAYQ
+430 NYVNTIFKKAYQ
-442 NSSTTYLE
+442 NSPTAYLE
-450 QKYPETSRNK
+450 QKYPKASSNK
-460 HATDG
+460 HARDG

-471 VANERELL
+471 VADERELL
-479 LEQISQEAKNLLEH
+479 LK
-493 GKELL
+493 
-498 LEQILQEAK
+498 QILQEAK
-507 NLLEHGIEPKD
+507 NLLEHRIDPKD
-518 ITILCA
+518 ITLLCA
-524 TNKDALEIKN
+524 TNDDALEIKN
-534 YLQENLSEIRPSTE
+534 YLQKNLSAIRPSTE
-548 SSAQLSQFVESK
+548 SSAKLSQFVESK

-571 EEEYKPFYKHSV
+571 EEPYKPFYKHSV

-590 HDDAIALFGFNPKKE
+590 HDDVIALAGFNPKKE
-605 SVAGFVWKVMELF
+605 SVAGFVWKVMESF

-625 QICLELALGCEDA
+625 QICLELAVGCEDA
-638 DEFLEKLEAKK
+638 NEFLEKLEAKE
-649 IASFNSKGAQI
+649 IASFKAEGAQI

-673 VIVCERLGKPNN
+673 VIVCERLGKPKTNN
-685 ESDKFLEEYNGTELV
+685 SNQFLEEYSGTELIR
-700 CLYYRMK
+700 LYYRMK

-719 LEKEKAAKD
+719 LDKEEAAKD
-728 HEEINAYYVAFT
+728 HEETNVYYVAFT

-749 AKDKDQKKDKK
+749 AKDK
-760 KDKEESKNKGM
+760 KGM
-771 HEKLDLKPLEEGEIA
+771 REKLDLAPLEEGEIV
-786 PVIASKKEP
+786 PVISSQKEP
-795 SNASVLIKPH
+795 SSASVVIKPH
-805 AYGEQVQEIEE
+805 AYGEQIQEIEE
-816 EPDSDYEKNND
+816 EPSDYEKNND

-855 EYLNYHYGFYG
+855 EYLNYHHGFYG
-866 LDHQALEES
+866 LDYQALEES

-883 EIQALFKNLALK
+883 KIQALFKNLALR
-895 GEVAFLSR
+895 GEVAFLFQ

-935 KAQVSHYAE
+935 KTQVSHYAA

-967 EKLWV
+967 EKIWV

>member
-1 MDTNRQCM
+1 MDTKRQCM

-63 LQKENLESKEK
+63 LQKENLEDEKEKEK
-74 SHKENILKELEEKYH
+74 SQNILKELEEKYR
-89 LDPSLVQNSAQKIYQ
+89 LNPSFVQNSAQKIYQ

-143 EAHQQQL
+143 KAHQQQL
-150 DERFLSALNSEQLEE
+150 NESFLSALNNKQLEE

-175 HNSYTSNS
+175 YDSYTSDS
-183 ILKLLR
+183 ILERLR
-189 SLRNK
+189 FLKNK
-194 LYLFDPNKRE
+194 LYLFDPNKKE

-214 KPRNLNKQIQS
+214 KLRSLNQQIQS
-225 TEIASDSAKKAIKC
+225 VETASDTAKTAIKC

-253 KKKSEYNFFKKL
+253 EKKSEYRYFKKF
-265 KNEIPTLESECE
+265 KDEIPILESECE
-277 AIENDLKSYY
+277 EIENDLKRYY
-287 EARET
+287 EARES

-306 KAISKIQALD
+306 KATSKIQALD

-326 LLSGYEEVPAEFFY
+326 LLDGYEELPAEFFY
-340 FRLDSKI
+340 FRLDSRI

-394 SIYAFRGGFSSLFES
+394 SIYAFRGSFSSLFES
-409 VSKDFYHDNLEF
+409 VAKDFYHDNLPF

-430 HYVNTIFKKAYQ
+430 NYVNTIFKKAYQ
-442 NSSTTYLE
+442 NSPTAYLE
-450 QKYPETSRNK
+450 QKYPKTSNNK
-460 HATDG
+460 HARDG

-471 VANERELL
+471 VADER
-479 LEQISQEAKNLLEH
+479 
-493 GKELL
+493 ELL

-507 NLLEHGIEPKD
+507 NLLEHRIEPKD
-518 ITILCA
+518 ITLLCA
-524 TNKDALEIKN
+524 TNDDALEIKN
-534 YLQENLSEIRPSTE
+534 YLQENLSAIRPSTE
-548 SSAQLSQFVESK
+548 SSAELSQFVESK
-560 IIKNALEYALA
+560 IIKNALKYALA
-571 EEEYKPFYKHSV
+571 EEPYKPFYKHSV

-590 HDDAIALFGFNPKKE
+590 HDDAIALADFNPKKE

-625 QICLELALGCEDA
+625 QICLELAVGCEDA
-638 DEFLEKLEAKK
+638 NEFLEKLEAKE
-649 IASFNSKGAQI
+649 IASFNIKGAQI

-673 VIVCERLGKPNN
+673 VIVCERLGKPKSNN
-685 ESDKFLEEYNGTELV
+685 SNQFLEEYSGTELLR
-700 CLYYRMK
+700 LYYRMK

-719 LEKEKAAKD
+719 LDKEEAAKD
-728 HEEINAYYVAFT
+728 HEETNVYYVAFT
-740 RAELGLVVV
+740 RAELGLIVV
-749 AKDKDQKKDKK
+749 AKDKNQKKDKK
-760 KDKEESKNKGM
+760 ESKNKGM
-771 HEKLDLKPLEEGEIA
+771 HEKLDLFPLEEGEIV
-786 PVIASKKEP
+786 PVISSQKEP
-795 SNASVLIKPH
+795 SSASVVIKPH

-816 EPDSDYEKNND
+816 EPSDYEKNND
-827 QEAINFGIALHKGLE
+827 QEAIHFGIALHKGLE

-855 EYLNYHYGFYG
+855 EYLNYHHGFYG
-866 LDHQALEES
+866 LDYQALEES

-883 EIQALFKNLALK
+883 KIQALFKNLALK
-895 GEVAFLSR
+895 GEVAFLFE

-935 KAQVSHYAE
+935 KAQVSHYAA

-967 EKLWV
+967 EKIWV

>member
-1 MDTNRQCM
+1 MDTKRQCM

-63 LQKENLESKEK
+63 LQKENLENEKEK
-74 SHKENILKELEEKYH
+74 AQNILKELEEKYR
-89 LDPSLVQNSAQKIYQ
+89 LDPSFVQNSAPKIYQ

-143 EAHQQQL
+143 KAHQQQL
-150 DERFLSALNSEQLEE
+150 NEGFLSALNSEQLEE
-165 LSVFITQCLS
+165 LSVFIAQCLS
-175 HNSYTSNS
+175 YDNYTSDS
-183 ILKLLR
+183 ILERLR
-189 SLRNK
+189 FLKNK
-194 LYLFDPNKRE
+194 LYLFDPNKKE

-214 KPRNLNKQIQS
+214 KLRSLNQQIQS
-225 TEIASDSAKKAIKC
+225 IETASDKAKTAIKC

-253 KKKSEYNFFKKL
+253 KKKSEYRDFKKL
-265 KNEIPTLESECE
+265 KDEIPTLESECE
-277 AIENDLKSYY
+277 EIENDLKRYY

-306 KAISKIQALD
+306 NATSKIQALD

-326 LLSGYEEVPAEFFY
+326 LLNGYEELPAEFFY

-380 KWHRSVF
+380 KWQRSVF

-394 SIYAFRGGFSSLFES
+394 SIYAFRGSFSSLFES
-409 VSKDFYHDNLEF
+409 VAKDFYHDNLQF

-430 HYVNTIFKKAYQ
+430 NYVNTIFKKAYQ
-442 NSSTTYLE
+442 NSPTAYLE
-450 QKYPETSRNK
+450 QKYPKTSQNK
-460 HATDG
+460 HVTDG
-465 YVKVSL
+465 YIKVSL
-471 VANERELL
+471 VADGR
-479 LEQISQEAKNLLEH
+479 
-493 GKELL
+493 ELL
-498 LEQILQEAK
+498 LEQILQEAQ
-507 NLLEHGIEPKD
+507 NLLEHRIDPKD

-524 TNKDALEIKN
+524 TNDDALEIKN
-534 YLQENLSEIRPSTE
+534 YLQERLSAIHPSTE
-548 SSAQLSQFVESK
+548 SSARLSQFVESK
-560 IIKNALEYALA
+560 IIKNALKYALA
-571 EEEYKPFYKHSV
+571 EEPYKPFYKHSV

-590 HDDAIALFGFNPKKE
+590 HDDAIALAGFNPKKE

-618 ELYTECA
+618 ELYGECA
-625 QICLELALGCEDA
+625 QICLELAVGCEDA
-638 DEFLEKLEAKK
+638 NDFLEKLEAKS
-649 IASFNSKGAQI
+649 IASSHSKGAQI

-673 VIVCERLGKPNN
+673 VIVCERLGNPNSSHAN
-685 ESDKFLEEYNGTELV
+685 QLLEEYDGTELTR
-700 CLYYRMK
+700 LYYRMK

-719 LEKEKAAKD
+719 LDKEEAAKD
-728 HEEINAYYVAFT
+728 HEETNVYYVAFT
-740 RAELGLVVV
+740 RAELGLIVV
-749 AKDKDQKKDKK
+749 AKDKKESKK
-760 KDKEESKNKGM
+760 ESKNKKM
-771 HEKLDLKPLEEGEIA
+771 REKLDLAPLEEGEIT
-786 PVIASKKEP
+786 PVISSQKEP
-795 SNASVLIKPH
+795 LIASVLIKPH

-816 EPDSDYEKNND
+816 EPNSDYEKNND
-827 QEAINFGIALHKGLE
+827 QEAIHFGIALHKGLE
-842 YQYAYRIPKKSVL
+842 YQYAYNIPKKSVL
-855 EYLNYHYGFYG
+855 EYLNYHHGFYG
-866 LDHQALEES
+866 LDYQALEES

-883 EIQALFKNLALK
+883 EIQTLFKNLALR
-895 GEVAFLSR
+895 GEAAFLFQ

-944 FLQTQAPHFKIQA
+944 FLRTQAPHFKIQA

>member
-1 MDTNRQCM
+1 MDTKRQCM

-63 LQKENLESKEK
+63 LQKENLEDEKEKEK
-74 SHKENILKELEEKYH
+74 SQNILKELEEKYR
-89 LDPSLVQNSAQKIYQ
+89 LDPSFVQNSAQKIYQ

-143 EAHQQQL
+143 KAHQQQL
-150 DERFLSALNSEQLEE
+150 NASFLSTLDNKQLEE

-175 HNSYTSNS
+175 YDSYTSDS
-183 ILKLLR
+183 ILERLR
-189 SLRNK
+189 FLKNK
-194 LYLFDPNKRE
+194 LYLFDPNKKD
-204 PAFDEEGFLE
+204 PVFDEERFLE
-214 KPRNLNKQIQS
+214 KLRSLNQQIQNIE
-225 TEIASDSAKKAIKC
+225 TASNEAKKAIKC

-253 KKKSEYNFFKKL
+253 EKKSEYRYFKKF
-265 KNEIPTLESECE
+265 KDEIPTLESECE
-277 AIENDLKSYY
+277 EIENDLKRYY
-287 EARET
+287 EARES

-306 KAISKIQALD
+306 KATSKIQALD

-326 LLSGYEEVPAEFFY
+326 LLNGYEEMPAEFFY
-340 FRLDSKI
+340 FRLDSRI

-394 SIYAFRGGFSSLFES
+394 SIYGFRGSFSSLFES

-430 HYVNTIFKKAYQ
+430 NYVNTIFKKAYQ
-442 NSSTTYLE
+442 NSPTAYLE
-450 QKYPETSRNK
+450 QKYPKASSNK
-460 HATDG
+460 HARDG

-471 VANERELL
+471 VADER
-479 LEQISQEAKNLLEH
+479 
-493 GKELL
+493 ELL

-507 NLLEHGIEPKD
+507 NLLEHGIDPKD

-524 TNKDALEIKN
+524 TNDDALEIKN
-534 YLQENLSEIRPSTE
+534 YLQENLSAIRPSTE
-548 SSAQLSQFVESK
+548 SSAKLSQFVESK

-571 EEEYKPFYKHSV
+571 EEPYKPFYKHSV

-590 HDDAIALFGFNPKKE
+590 HDDAIALAGFNPKKE

-625 QICLELALGCEDA
+625 QICLELAVGCEDA
-638 DEFLEKLEAKK
+638 NEFLEKLEAKE
-649 IASFNSKGAQI
+649 IASFNAEGAQI

-673 VIVCERLGKPNN
+673 VIVCERLGKPKTNN
-685 ESDKFLEEYNGTELV
+685 SNQFLEEYSGTELTR
-700 CLYYRMK
+700 LYYRMK

-719 LEKEKAAKD
+719 LDKEEAAKD
-728 HEEINAYYVAFT
+728 HEETNVYYVAFT
-740 RAELGLVVV
+740 RAELGLIVV

-760 KDKEESKNKGM
+760 ESKNKGM
-771 HEKLDLKPLEEGEIA
+771 HEKLDLFPLEEGTIA
-786 PVIASKKEP
+786 PVISSQKEP
-795 SNASVLIKPH
+795 SSASVVIKPH

-816 EPDSDYEKNND
+816 EPSDYEKNND

-855 EYLNYHYGFYG
+855 EYLNYHHGFYG
-866 LDHQALEES
+866 LDYQALEES

-883 EIQALFKNLALK
+883 KIQALFKNLALK
-895 GEVAFLSR
+895 GEVAFLFE

-935 KAQVSHYAE
+935 KAQVSHYAA

>member
-1 MDTNRQCM
+1 MDTKRQCM

-63 LQKENLESKEK
+63 LQKENFEDEKEKEK
-74 SHKENILKELEEKYH
+74 SQNILKELEEKYR
-89 LDPSLVQNSAQKIYQ
+89 LDPSFVQNSAQKIYQ

-143 EAHQQQL
+143 KAHQQRL
-150 DERFLSALNSEQLEE
+150 NASFLSALNNEQLEE
-165 LSVFITQCLS
+165 LSVFIAQCLS
-175 HNSYTSNS
+175 YDTYTSDS
-183 ILKLLR
+183 VLERLRFLK
-189 SLRNK
+189 NK
-194 LYLFDPNKRE
+194 LYLFDPNKKE

-214 KPRNLNKQIQS
+214 KLRSLNQQIQS
-225 TEIASDSAKKAIKC
+225 VETASDTAKKAIKC

-253 KKKSEYNFFKKL
+253 KKKGEYRDFKKI
-265 KNEIPTLESECE
+265 KDEIPTLESECE
-277 AIENDLKSYY
+277 EIENDLKRYY
-287 EARET
+287 EARES

-306 KAISKIQALD
+306 RATSKIQALD

-326 LLSGYEEVPAEFFY
+326 LLNGHEEMPAEFFY
-340 FRLDSKI
+340 FRLDSRI

-394 SIYAFRGGFSSLFES
+394 SIYGFRGSFSSLFES

-430 HYVNTIFKKAYQ
+430 NYVNTIFKKAYQ
-442 NSSTTYLE
+442 NSPTAYLE
-450 QKYPETSRNK
+450 QKYPKASSNK
-460 HATDG
+460 HARDG

-471 VANERELL
+471 VADER
-479 LEQISQEAKNLLEH
+479 
-493 GKELL
+493 ELL

-507 NLLEHGIEPKD
+507 NLLEHRIDPKD
-518 ITILCA
+518 IALLC
-524 TNKDALEIKN
+524 TRNEDALEIKN
-534 YLQENLSEIRPSTE
+534 YLQKNLSAIRPSTE
-548 SSAQLSQFVESK
+548 SSAKLSQFVESK

-571 EEEYKPFYKHSV
+571 EEPYKPFYKHSV

-590 HDDAIALFGFNPKKE
+590 HDDAIALAGFNPKKE

-618 ELYTECA
+618 ELYGECA
-625 QICLELALGCEDA
+625 QICLELAVGCEDA
-638 DEFLEKLEAKK
+638 NEFLEKLEAKE
-649 IASFNSKGAQI
+649 IASFKAEGAQI

-673 VIVCERLGKPNN
+673 VIVCERLGKPKSNN
-685 ESDKFLEEYNGTELV
+685 SNQFLEEYSGTELIR
-700 CLYYRMK
+700 LYYRMK

-719 LEKEKAAKD
+719 LDKEEAAKD
-728 HEEINAYYVAFT
+728 HEETNVYYVAFT
-740 RAELGLVVV
+740 RAELGLIVV
-749 AKDKDQKKDKK
+749 AKDK
-760 KDKEESKNKGM
+760 KGM
-771 HEKLDLKPLEEGEIA
+771 CEKLDLAPLEEGTIA
-786 PVIASKKEP
+786 PVISSQKEP
-795 SNASVLIKPH
+795 SSASVVIKPH

-816 EPDSDYEKNND
+816 EPSDYEKNND

-842 YQYAYRIPKKSVL
+842 YQYAYNIPKKSVL
-855 EYLNYHYGFYG
+855 EYLNYHHGFYG
-866 LDHQALEES
+866 LDYQALEES

-883 EIQALFKNLALK
+883 KIQALFKNLALR
-895 GEVAFLSR
+895 GEVAFLFQ

-935 KAQVSHYAE
+935 KAQVSHYAA

>member
-1 MDTNRQCM
+1 MDTKRQCM

-63 LQKENLESKEK
+63 LQKENLEDEKEKEK
-74 SHKENILKELEEKYH
+74 SQNILKELEEKYR
-89 LDPSLVQNSAQKIYQ
+89 LDPSFVQNSAQKIYQ

-131 GLSANFEVNEDT
+131 GLSTNFEVNEDT
-143 EAHQQQL
+143 KVHQQQL
-150 DERFLSALNSEQLEE
+150 NASFLSALDSKQLEE

-175 HNSYTSNS
+175 HDNYTSDS
-183 ILKLLR
+183 ILERLR
-189 SLRNK
+189 FLKNK
-194 LYLFDPNKRE
+194 LYLFDPNKKE
-204 PAFDEEGFLE
+204 PIFDEKGFLE
-214 KPRNLNKQIQS
+214 KLRSLNQQIQS
-225 TEIASDSAKKAIKC
+225 VETASDTAKTAIKC

-253 KKKSEYNFFKKL
+253 EKKSEYRYFKKF
-265 KNEIPTLESECE
+265 KDEIPTLESECE
-277 AIENDLKSYY
+277 EIENDLKRYY
-287 EARET
+287 EARES

-306 KAISKIQALD
+306 KATSKIQALD

-326 LLSGYEEVPAEFFY
+326 LLNGYEEMPAEFFY
-340 FRLDSKI
+340 FRLDSRI

-394 SIYAFRGGFSSLFES
+394 SIYGFRGSFSSLFES
-409 VSKDFYHDNLEF
+409 VSKDFYHDSLEF

-430 HYVNTIFKKAYQ
+430 NYVNTIFKKAYQ
-442 NSSTTYLE
+442 NSYLE
-450 QKYPETSRNK
+450 QKYPKASSNK
-460 HATDG
+460 HVKDG

-471 VANERELL
+471 VADER
-479 LEQISQEAKNLLEH
+479 
-493 GKELL
+493 ELL

-507 NLLEHGIEPKD
+507 NLLEHRIDPKD

-524 TNKDALEIKN
+524 TNDDALEIKN
-534 YLQENLSEIRPSTE
+534 YLQENLSTIRPSTE
-548 SSAQLSQFVESK
+548 SSAKLSQFVESK

-571 EEEYKPFYKHSV
+571 EEPYKPFYKHSV

-590 HDDAIALFGFNPKKE
+590 HDDAIALAGFNPKKE

-618 ELYTECA
+618 ELYGECA
-625 QICLELALGCEDA
+625 QICLELAVGCEDA
-638 DEFLEKLEAKK
+638 NEFLEKLETKE
-649 IASFNSKGAQI
+649 IASFNAKGAQI

-673 VIVCERLGKPNN
+673 VIVCERLGKPKTNN
-685 ESDKFLEEYNGTELV
+685 SNQFLEEYSGTELMR
-700 CLYYRMK
+700 LYYRMK

-719 LEKEKAAKD
+719 LDKEEAARD
-728 HEEINAYYVAFT
+728 HEETNVYYVAFT

-749 AKDKDQKKDKK
+749 AKDK
-760 KDKEESKNKGM
+760 KGM
-771 HEKLDLKPLEEGEIA
+771 REKLDLLPLEEGEIA
-786 PVIASKKEP
+786 PVISSQKEP
-795 SNASVLIKPH
+795 LIPSVVIKPH

-816 EPDSDYEKNND
+816 EPSDYEKNND

-842 YQYAYRIPKKSVL
+842 YQYAYNIPKKSVL
-855 EYLNYHYGFYG
+855 EYLNYHHGFYG

-883 EIQALFKNLALK
+883 KIQALFKNLALR
-895 GEVAFLSR
+895 GEVAFLFE

-935 KAQVSHYAE
+935 KAQVSHYAA

>member
-1 MDTNRQCM
+1 MDTKRQCM

-63 LQKENLESKEK
+63 LQKENLEKNEKEK
-74 SHKENILKELEEKYH
+74 SQNILKELEEKYH
-89 LDPSLVQNSAQKIYQ
+89 LNPSFVQNSAPKIYQ

-143 EAHQQQL
+143 KAHQQQL
-150 DERFLSALNSEQLEE
+150 NEGFLSALNGEQLEE
-165 LSVFITQCLS
+165 LSVFIAQCLS
-175 HNSYTSNS
+175 YDNYTSDS
-183 ILKLLR
+183 ILERLR
-189 SLRNK
+189 FLKNK
-194 LYLFDPNKRE
+194 LYLFDLNKKE
-204 PAFDEEGFLE
+204 SAFDEEGFLE
-214 KPRNLNKQIQS
+214 KLRSLNQQIQS
-225 TEIASDSAKKAIKC
+225 IETASDKAKTAIKC

-253 KKKSEYNFFKKL
+253 KKKSEYRDFKKL
-265 KNEIPTLESECE
+265 KDEIPTLESECE
-277 AIENDLKSYY
+277 EIENDLKRYY
-287 EARET
+287 EARES

-306 KAISKIQALD
+306 KATSKIQALD
-316 FDAIKDKVHA
+316 FDAIKDKVHV
-326 LLSGYEEVPAEFFY
+326 LLNGYEEMPAEFFY

-394 SIYAFRGGFSSLFES
+394 SIYAFRGSFSSLFES
-409 VSKDFYHDNLEF
+409 VSKDFYHDNLQF
-421 NHRSSPLII
+421 NHRSAPLII
-430 HYVNTIFKKAYQ
+430 NYVNTIFKKAYQ
-442 NSSTTYLE
+442 NSPTAYLE
-450 QKYPETSRNK
+450 QKYPKTSPNK

-471 VANERELL
+471 VADER
-479 LEQISQEAKNLLEH
+479 
-493 GKELL
+493 ELL

-507 NLLEHGIEPKD
+507 NLLEHRIDPKD

-534 YLQENLSEIRPSTE
+534 YLQEYLSEICPSTE
-548 SSAQLSQFVESK
+548 SSANLSQFVESK
-560 IIKNALEYALA
+560 IIKNALRYALA
-571 EEEYKPFYKHSV
+571 EEPYKPFYRHSV

-590 HDDAIALFGFNPKKE
+590 HGDAIALPGFNPKKE
-605 SVAGFVWKVMELF
+605 SVAGFVWKIMELF
-618 ELYTECA
+618 ELYGECA
-625 QICLELALGCEDA
+625 QICLELAVGCEDA
-638 DEFLEKLEAKK
+638 NEFLEKLEAKK
-649 IASFNSKGAQI
+649 IASFNLKGAQI

-673 VIVCERLGKPNN
+673 VIVCERLGNPKSNHSN
-685 ESDKFLEEYNGTELV
+685 QLLEEYNGAELMH
-700 CLYYRMK
+700 LYYRMK

-719 LEKEKAAKD
+719 LDKEEAAKD
-728 HEEINAYYVAFT
+728 HEETNVYYVAFT
-740 RAELGLVVV
+740 RAELGLIVV
-749 AKDKDQKKDKK
+749 AKDKKESKK
-760 KDKEESKNKGM
+760 ESKNKGM
-771 HEKLDLKPLEEGEIA
+771 REKLDLFPLEEGTIA
-786 PVIASKKEP
+786 PVISSQKEP
-795 SNASVLIKPH
+795 LIPSVVIKPH

-816 EPDSDYEKNND
+816 EPSDYEKNND

-842 YQYAYRIPKKSVL
+842 YQYAYNIPKKSVL
-855 EYLNYHYGFYG
+855 EYLNYHHGFYG

-883 EIQALFKNLALK
+883 KIQALFKNYALR
-895 GEVAFLSR
+895 GEVAFLFE

-910 VLLWDKG
+910 VLLWDRG

-935 KAQVSHYAE
+935 KVQVSHYAA
-944 FLQTQAPHFKIQA
+944 FLKTQAPHFKIQA

>member
-1 MDTNRQCM
+1 MDTKRQCM

-63 LQKENLESKEK
+63 LQKENLEDEKEKEK
-74 SHKENILKELEEKYH
+74 SQNILKELEEKYR
-89 LDPSLVQNSAQKIYQ
+89 LDPSFVQNSAQKIYQ

-131 GLSANFEVNEDT
+131 GLSANFEVNEDAK
-143 EAHQQQL
+143 AHQQQL
-150 DERFLSALNSEQLEE
+150 NASFLSALNNKQLEE
-165 LSVFITQCLS
+165 LSVFIAQCLS
-175 HNSYTSNS
+175 YDNYTSDS
-183 ILKLLR
+183 ILERLR
-189 SLRNK
+189 FLKNK
-194 LYLFDPNKRE
+194 LYLFDSNKKE

-214 KPRNLNKQIQS
+214 KLRGLNQQIQS
-225 TEIASDSAKKAIKC
+225 IETASDRAKTAIKC

-253 KKKSEYNFFKKL
+253 EKKSEYIYFKKL
-265 KNEIPTLESECE
+265 KDEIPTLESECE
-277 AIENDLKSYY
+277 EIENDLKRYY
-287 EARET
+287 EAREI

-306 KAISKIQALD
+306 KATSKIQALD

-326 LLSGYEEVPAEFFY
+326 LLNGYEELPAEFFY

-380 KWHRSVF
+380 KWQRSVF

-394 SIYAFRGGFSSLFES
+394 SIYAFRGSFSSLFES
-409 VSKDFYHDNLEF
+409 VAKDFYHDNLPF

-430 HYVNTIFKKAYQ
+430 NYVNTIFKKAYQ
-442 NSSTTYLE
+442 NSPTTYLE
-450 QKYPETSRNK
+450 QKYPKDSSNK
-460 HATDG
+460 HARDG

-471 VANERELL
+471 VADER
-479 LEQISQEAKNLLEH
+479 
-493 GKELL
+493 ELL

-507 NLLEHGIEPKD
+507 NLLEHRIEPKD
-518 ITILCA
+518 ITLLCA
-524 TNKDALEIKN
+524 TNDDALEIKN
-534 YLQENLSEIRPSTE
+534 YLQENLSAIRPSTE
-548 SSAQLSQFVESK
+548 SSANLSQFVESK
-560 IIKNALEYALA
+560 IIKNALKYALA
-571 EEEYKPFYKHSV
+571 EEPYKPFYKHSV

-590 HDDAIALFGFNPKKE
+590 HDDAIALPGFNPKKE
-605 SVAGFVWKVMELF
+605 SVAGFVWKVMEWF
-618 ELYTECA
+618 ELYGECA
-625 QICLELALGCEDA
+625 QICLELAVGCEDA
-638 DEFLEKLEAKK
+638 NEFLEKLEAKE
-649 IASFNSKGAQI
+649 IASFNLKGAQI

-673 VIVCERLGKPNN
+673 VIVCERLGKPKSNN
-685 ESDKFLEEYNGTELV
+685 SNQFLEEYNGTELLR
-700 CLYYRMK
+700 LYYRMK

-719 LEKEKAAKD
+719 LDKEEAAKD
-728 HEEINAYYVAFT
+728 HEETNVYYVAFT

-749 AKDKDQKKDKK
+749 AKDK
-760 KDKEESKNKGM
+760 KGM
-771 HEKLDLKPLEEGEIA
+771 REKLDLAPLEEGTIV
-786 PVIASKKEP
+786 PVISSQKEP
-795 SNASVLIKPH
+795 LIPSVVIKPH

-816 EPDSDYEKNND
+816 EPSDYEKNND

-842 YQYAYRIPKKSVL
+842 YQYAYNIPKKSVL
-855 EYLNYHYGFYG
+855 EYLNYHHGFYG
-866 LDHQALEES
+866 LDYQALEES

-883 EIQALFKNLALK
+883 KIQALFKNLALR
-895 GEVAFLSR
+895 GEVAFLFE

-935 KAQVSHYAE
+935 KAQVSHYAA

>member
-1 MDTNRQCM
+1 MDTKRQCM

-63 LQKENLESKEK
+63 LQKENLEDEKEKEK
-74 SHKENILKELEEKYH
+74 SQNILKELEEKYR
-89 LDPSLVQNSAQKIYQ
+89 LDPSLVQNRAQEIYQ

-143 EAHQQQL
+143 KVHQQQL
-150 DERFLSALNSEQLEE
+150 NEIFLSALNGEQLEE
-165 LSVFITQCLS
+165 LSVFIAQCLS
-175 HNSYTSNS
+175 YDSYTSDS
-183 ILKLLR
+183 ILERLR
-189 SLRNK
+189 FLKNK
-194 LYLFDPNKRE
+194 LYLFDPNKKE
-204 PAFDEEGFLE
+204 LAFDEEGFLE
-214 KPRNLNKQIQS
+214 KLRSLNKQIQS
-225 TEIASDSAKKAIKC
+225 IETASNGAKKAIKC

-253 KKKSEYNFFKKL
+253 EKKSEYLYFKKL
-265 KNEIPTLESECE
+265 KSEIPTLESECE
-277 AIENDLKSYY
+277 EIENDLKRYY
-287 EARET
+287 EAKET
-292 ALFKKFPKFIQLYD
+292 AIFKKFPKFIQLYD
-306 KAISKIQALD
+306 NATSKIQALD
-316 FDAIKDKVHA
+316 FDAIKDKVHV
-326 LLSGYEEVPAEFFY
+326 LLNGYEEMPAEFFY

-394 SIYAFRGGFSSLFES
+394 SIYAFRGSFSSLFES

-421 NHRSSPLII
+421 NHRSAPLII
-430 HYVNTIFKKAYQ
+430 NYVNTIFKKAYQ
-442 NSSTTYLE
+442 NSPTAYLE
-450 QKYPETSRNK
+450 QKYPKTSQNK
-460 HATDG
+460 HVTDG

-471 VANERELL
+471 VADER
-479 LEQISQEAKNLLEH
+479 
-493 GKELL
+493 ELL
-498 LEQILQEAK
+498 LEQILQEAQ
-507 NLLEHGIEPKD
+507 NLLDHRIDPKD
-518 ITILCA
+518 ITILCT
-524 TNKDALEIKN
+524 TNDDALEIKN
-534 YLQENLSEIRPSTE
+534 YLQERLSAIHPSTE
-548 SSAQLSQFVESK
+548 SSARLSQFVESK

-571 EEEYKPFYKHSV
+571 EEPYKPFYKHSV

-590 HDDAIALFGFNPKKE
+590 HDDVIALPGFNPKKE

-618 ELYTECA
+618 ELYGECA
-625 QICLELALGCEDA
+625 QICLELAVGCEDA
-638 DEFLEKLEAKK
+638 NDFLEKLEAKS
-649 IASFNSKGAQI
+649 IASSHSKGAQI

-673 VIVCERLGKPNN
+673 VIVCERLGNPKSSHSNQL
-685 ESDKFLEEYNGTELV
+685 LEEYDGAELTR
-700 CLYYRMK
+700 LYYRMK

-719 LEKEKAAKD
+719 LDKEEAAKD
-728 HEEINAYYVAFT
+728 HEEINVYYVAFT
-740 RAELGLVVV
+740 RAELGLIVV
-749 AKDKDQKKDKK
+749 AKDKKESKK
-760 KDKEESKNKGM
+760 ESKNKTM
-771 HEKLDLKPLEEGEIA
+771 RKQLDLVPLEEGEIM
-786 PVIASKKEP
+786 PVISSQKEP
-795 SNASVLIKPH
+795 LIASALIKPH

-816 EPDSDYEKNND
+816 EPSDYEKNND
-827 QEAINFGIALHKGLE
+827 QEAIHFGIALHKGLE

-855 EYLNYHYGFYG
+855 EYLNYHHGFYG
-866 LDHQALEES
+866 LDYQALEES

-883 EIQALFKNLALK
+883 KIQALFKNLALR
-895 GEVAFLSR
+895 GEVAFLFE

-935 KAQVSHYAE
+935 KAQVSHYAA

>member
-1 MDTNRQCM
+1 MDTKRQCM

-63 LQKENLESKEK
+63 LQQENLENEKEK
-74 SHKENILKELEEKYH
+74 SQNILKELEEKYH
-89 LDPSLVQNSAQKIYQ
+89 LDPSLVRNSAPKIYQ

-143 EAHQQQL
+143 KAHQRQL
-150 DERFLSALNSEQLEE
+150 NEGFLSALNGEQLEE
-165 LSVFITQCLS
+165 LSVFIAQCLS
-175 HNSYTSNS
+175 YDNYTSDS
-183 ILKLLR
+183 ILERLR
-189 SLRNK
+189 FLKNK
-194 LYLFDPNKRE
+194 LYLFDLNKKE

-214 KPRNLNKQIQS
+214 KLRSLNQQIQS
-225 TEIASDSAKKAIKC
+225 IETASDTAKKAIKC

-253 KKKSEYNFFKKL
+253 KKKSEYRDFKKL
-265 KNEIPTLESECE
+265 KDEIPTLESECE
-277 AIENDLKSYY
+277 EIENDLKRYY
-287 EARET
+287 EAKET
-292 ALFKKFPKFIQLYD
+292 AIFKKFPKFIQLYD
-306 KAISKIQALD
+306 NATSKIQALD
-316 FDAIKDKVHA
+316 FDAIKDKVHV
-326 LLSGYEEVPAEFFY
+326 LLNGYEEMPAEFFY

-394 SIYAFRGGFSSLFES
+394 SIYAFRGSFSSLFES

-421 NHRSSPLII
+421 NHRSAPLII
-430 HYVNTIFKKAYQ
+430 NYVNTIFKKAYQ
-442 NSSTTYLE
+442 NSPTAYLE
-450 QKYPETSRNK
+450 QKYPKTSQNK
-460 HATDG
+460 HVTEG

-471 VANERELL
+471 VADDRELL
-479 LEQISQEAKNLLEH
+479 LNQV
-493 GKELL
+493 
-498 LEQILQEAK
+498 LQEAK
-507 NLLEHGIEPKD
+507 NLLDHHIDPKD

-534 YLQENLSEIRPSTE
+534 YLQERLSAIRPSTE
-548 SSAQLSQFVESK
+548 SSTRLSQLVESK

-571 EEEYKPFYKHSV
+571 EEPYKPFYKHSV

-590 HDDAIALFGFNPKKE
+590 HDDVIALPGFNPKKE
-605 SVAGFVWKVMELF
+605 SVASFVWKIMEQF
-618 ELYTECA
+618 KLYGEPA
-625 QICLELALGCEDA
+625 QSCLELAIGCEDA
-638 DEFLEKLEAKK
+638 NEFLEKLEAKE
-649 IASFNSKGAQI
+649 IASFNPKGAQI
-660 MTIHKSKG
+660 MTIHGSKG

-673 VIVCERLGKPNN
+673 VIVCERLGKPNSSHAN
-685 ESDKFLEEYNGTELV
+685 QLLEEYNGAELAR
-700 CLYYRMK
+700 LYYRMK

-719 LEKEKAAKD
+719 LDKEEAAKD
-728 HEEINAYYVAFT
+728 HEEINVYYVAFT
-740 RAELGLVVV
+740 RAELGLIVV
-749 AKDKDQKKDKK
+749 AKDKKESKK
-760 KDKEESKNKGM
+760 ESKNKTM
-771 HEKLDLKPLEEGEIA
+771 HEQLDLAPLEEGEIT
-786 PVIASKKEP
+786 PVVSPQKEP
-795 SNASVLIKPH
+795 LMTSVVIKPH

-842 YQYAYRIPKKSVL
+842 YQYAYNIPKQSVL

-866 LDHQALEES
+866 LDYQALEES

-883 EIQALFKNLALK
+883 EIQALFKNHALK
-895 GEVAFLSR
+895 GEAAFLFQ

-910 VLLWDKG
+910 VLLWDRG

-944 FLQTQAPHFKIQA
+944 FLKTQAPHFKIQA

>member
-1 MDTNRQCM
+1 MDTKRQCM

-63 LQKENLESKEK
+63 LQKENLESGKEK
-74 SHKENILKELEEKYH
+74 SQNILKELEEKYH
-89 LDPSLVQNSAQKIYQ
+89 LDPSLVRNNAQKIYQ

-143 EAHQQQL
+143 EAHQRQL
-150 DERFLSALNSEQLEE
+150 NESFLSALNNKQLEE
-165 LSVFITQCLS
+165 LSAFIVQCLS
-175 HNSYTSNS
+175 HESYTSDS
-183 ILKLLR
+183 ILKRLR
-189 SLRNK
+189 FLKNK
-194 LYLFDPNKRE
+194 LYLFDPNKKE

-214 KPRNLNKQIQS
+214 KLRSLNNQIQS
-225 TEIASDSAKKAIKC
+225 IETASDKAKEAIKC
-239 DDFRGFLNSSLTWL
+239 DSFRGFLNSSLIWL
-253 KKKSEYNFFKKL
+253 EKKSEYQSFKKL
-265 KNEIPTLESECE
+265 KSEIPTLESECE
-277 AIENDLKSYY
+277 EIENDLKRYY
-287 EARET
+287 EAKET
-292 ALFKKFPKFIQLYD
+292 AIFKKFPKFIQLYD
-306 KAISKIQALD
+306 NATSKIQALD
-316 FDAIKDKVHA
+316 FDAIKDKVHV
-326 LLSGYEEVPAEFFY
+326 LLNGYEEMPAEFFY

-353 EFQDTSLNDYKILA
+353 EFQDTNLNDYKILA

-394 SIYAFRGGFSSLFES
+394 SIYAFRGSFSSLFES

-421 NHRSSPLII
+421 NHRSAPLII
-430 HYVNTIFKKAYQ
+430 NYVNTTFKKAYQ
-442 NSSTTYLE
+442 NSPTAYLE
-450 QKYPETSRNK
+450 QKYPKASNNK
-460 HATDG
+460 HVTEG

-471 VANERELL
+471 VADE
-479 LEQISQEAKNLLEH
+479 
-493 GKELL
+493 KELL
-498 LEQILQEAK
+498 LEQILQEAQ
-507 NLLEHGIEPKD
+507 NLLDHRIEPKD
-518 ITILCA
+518 ITILCT

-534 YLQENLSEIRPSTE
+534 YLQEYLSVICPSTE
-548 SSAQLSQFVESK
+548 SSARLSQLVESK

-571 EEEYKPFYKHSV
+571 EEPYKPFYKHSV

-590 HDDAIALFGFNPKKE
+590 HDDAIALPGFNPKKE
-605 SVAGFVWKVMELF
+605 SVAGFVWKIMELF
-618 ELYTECA
+618 KLYEEPA
-625 QICLELALGCEDA
+625 QSCLELAIGCEDA
-638 DEFLEKLEAKK
+638 NDFLEKLEAKE
-649 IASFNSKGAQI
+649 IASFNPKGTQI

-673 VIVCERLGKPNN
+673 VIVCERLGKPNSSHSN
-685 ESDKFLEEYNGTELV
+685 QLLEEYNGAELTR
-700 CLYYRMK
+700 LYYRMK

-719 LEKEKAAKD
+719 LDKEEAAKD
-728 HEEINAYYVAFT
+728 HEEINVYYVAFT
-740 RAELGLVVV
+740 RAELGLIVV
-749 AKDKDQKKDKK
+749 AKDKK
-760 KDKEESKNKGM
+760 ESKNKKM
-771 HEKLDLKPLEEGEIA
+771 REQLDLVPLEEGEIT
-786 PVIASKKEP
+786 PVVSHRKEP
-795 SNASVLIKPH
+795 LMTSTLIKPH

-842 YQYAYRIPKKSVL
+842 YQYAYRIPKQSVL

-866 LDHQALEES
+866 LDYQALEES

-883 EIQALFKNLALK
+883 EIQALFKNHALK
-895 GEVAFLSR
+895 GEAAFLFQ

-910 VLLWDKG
+910 VLLWDRG

-944 FLQTQAPHFKIQA
+944 FLRTQAPHFKIQA

>member
-1 MDTNRQCM
+1 MDTKRQCM

-63 LQKENLESKEK
+63 LQKENLEDEKEKEK
-74 SHKENILKELEEKYH
+74 SQNILKELEEKYR
-89 LDPSLVQNSAQKIYQ
+89 LNPSLVQNSAQKIYQ
-104 RFLNAE
+104 HFLNAE

-143 EAHQQQL
+143 KAHQQQL
-150 DERFLSALNSEQLEE
+150 NASFLSALNNKQLEE
-165 LSVFITQCLS
+165 LSVFIAQCLS
-175 HNSYTSNS
+175 YDSYTSDS
-183 ILKLLR
+183 ILERLR
-189 SLRNK
+189 FLKNK
-194 LYLFDPNKRE
+194 LYLFDPNKKD
-204 PAFDEEGFLE
+204 PVFDEEGFLE
-214 KPRNLNKQIQS
+214 KLRSLNRQIQS
-225 TEIASDSAKKAIKC
+225 VETASDKAKKAIKC

-253 KKKSEYNFFKKL
+253 EKKSEYRYFKKF
-265 KNEIPTLESECE
+265 KDEIPTLESECE
-277 AIENDLKSYY
+277 EIENDLKLYY
-287 EARET
+287 EARES

-306 KAISKIQALD
+306 RATSKIQALD

-326 LLSGYEEVPAEFFY
+326 LLNGYEEMPAEFFY

-394 SIYAFRGGFSSLFES
+394 SIYGFRGSFSSLFES

-430 HYVNTIFKKAYQ
+430 NYVNTIFKKAYQ
-442 NSSTTYLE
+442 NSPTAYLE
-450 QKYPETSRNK
+450 QKYPKASSNK
-460 HATDG
+460 HARDG

-471 VANERELL
+471 VADER
-479 LEQISQEAKNLLEH
+479 
-493 GKELL
+493 ELL

-507 NLLEHGIEPKD
+507 NLLDHRIDPKD
-518 ITILCA
+518 ITLLCA
-524 TNKDALEIKN
+524 RNKDALEIKN
-534 YLQENLSEIRPSTE
+534 YLQQNLSAIRPSTE
-548 SSAQLSQFVESK
+548 SSAKLSQFVESK

-571 EEEYKPFYKHSV
+571 EEPYKPFYKHSV

-590 HDDAIALFGFNPKKE
+590 HDDAIALAGFNPKKE

-618 ELYTECA
+618 ELYGECA
-625 QICLELALGCEDA
+625 QICLELAVGCEDA
-638 DEFLEKLEAKK
+638 NEFLEKLEAKE
-649 IASFNSKGAQI
+649 IASFKAEGAQI

-673 VIVCERLGKPNN
+673 VIVCERLGKPKTNN
-685 ESDKFLEEYNGTELV
+685 SNQFLEEYSGTELTR
-700 CLYYRMK
+700 LYYRMK

-719 LEKEKAAKD
+719 LDKEEVAKN
-728 HEEINAYYVAFT
+728 HEETNVYYVAFT
-740 RAELGLVVV
+740 RAELGLIVV
-749 AKDKDQKKDKK
+749 AKDK
-760 KDKEESKNKGM
+760 KGM
-771 HEKLDLKPLEEGEIA
+771 CEKLDLAPLEEGTIA
-786 PVIASKKEP
+786 PVISSQEEP
-795 SNASVLIKPH
+795 SSASVVIKPH

-816 EPDSDYEKNND
+816 EPSDYEKNND

-855 EYLNYHYGFYG
+855 EYLNYHHGFYG
-866 LDHQALEES
+866 LDYQALEES

-883 EIQALFKNLALK
+883 KIQALFKNLALK
-895 GEVAFLSR
+895 GEVAFLFE

-935 KAQVSHYAE
+935 KVQVSHYAA

>member
-1 MDTNRQCM
+1 MDTKRQCM

-63 LQKENLESKEK
+63 LQKENLEDEKEKEK
-74 SHKENILKELEEKYH
+74 SQNILKELEEKYR
-89 LDPSLVQNSAQKIYQ
+89 LDPSLVQNSTQKIYQ

-143 EAHQQQL
+143 KAHQQQL
-150 DERFLSALNSEQLEE
+150 NESFLSALDNKQLEE
-165 LSVFITQCLS
+165 LSVFIAQCLS
-175 HNSYTSNS
+175 YDNYTSDS
-183 ILKLLR
+183 ILERLR
-189 SLRNK
+189 FLKNK
-194 LYLFDPNKRE
+194 LYLFDPNKKE

-214 KPRNLNKQIQS
+214 KLRSLNEQIQS
-225 TEIASDSAKKAIKC
+225 IETASDRAKTAIKC
-239 DDFRGFLNSSLTWL
+239 DSFRGFLNSSLTWL
-253 KKKSEYNFFKKL
+253 EKKSEYLYFKKL
-265 KNEIPTLESECE
+265 KSEIPTLESECE
-277 AIENDLKSYY
+277 EIENDLKRYY
-287 EARET
+287 EAKET
-292 ALFKKFPKFIQLYD
+292 AIFKKFPKFIQLYD
-306 KAISKIQALD
+306 NATSKIQALD
-316 FDAIKDKVHA
+316 FDAIKDKVHV
-326 LLSGYEEVPAEFFY
+326 LLNGYEEMPAEFFY
-340 FRLDSKI
+340 FRLGSKI
-347 AHILID
+347 VHILID

-394 SIYAFRGGFSSLFES
+394 SIYAFRGSFSSLFES

-421 NHRSSPLII
+421 NHRSAPLII
-430 HYVNTIFKKAYQ
+430 DYVNTIFKKAYQ
-442 NSSTTYLE
+442 NSPTAYLE
-450 QKYPETSRNK
+450 QKYPKTSQNK
-460 HATDG
+460 HVTEG

-471 VANERELL
+471 VADERELL
-479 LEQISQEAKNLLEH
+479 LDQV
-493 GKELL
+493 
-498 LEQILQEAK
+498 LQEAK
-507 NLLEHGIEPKD
+507 NLLEHHIDPKD

-524 TNKDALEIKN
+524 TNDDALEIKN
-534 YLQENLSEIRPSTE
+534 YLQENLSAICPSTE
-548 SSAQLSQFVESK
+548 SSANLSQFVESK

-571 EEEYKPFYKHSV
+571 EEPYKPFYKHSV

-590 HDDAIALFGFNPKKE
+590 HDDVIALPGFNPKKE
-605 SVAGFVWKVMELF
+605 SVAGFVWKIMELF
-618 ELYTECA
+618 ELYGEPA
-625 QICLELALGCEDA
+625 QSCLELAVGCEDA
-638 DEFLEKLEAKK
+638 DGFLEKLEAKS

-673 VIVCERLGKPNN
+673 VIVCERLGNPKSNHSN
-685 ESDKFLEEYNGTELV
+685 QLLEEYDGAELAR
-700 CLYYRMK
+700 LYYRMK

-719 LEKEKAAKD
+719 LDKEEAAKD
-728 HEEINAYYVAFT
+728 HEEINVYYVAFT
-740 RAELGLVVV
+740 RAELGLIVV
-749 AKDKDQKKDKK
+749 AKDKKESKK
-760 KDKEESKNKGM
+760 ESKNKTM
-771 HEKLDLKPLEEGEIA
+771 REQLDLVPLEEGEIM
-786 PVIASKKEP
+786 PVISPQKEP
-795 SNASVLIKPH
+795 SPESVLIKPH

-816 EPDSDYEKNND
+816 EPSDYEKNND
-827 QEAINFGIALHKGLE
+827 QEAIHFGIALHKGLE
-842 YQYAYRIPKKSVL
+842 YQYAYNIPKKSVL
-855 EYLNYHYGFYG
+855 EYLNYHHGFYG
-866 LDHQALEES
+866 LDYQALEES

-883 EIQALFKNLALK
+883 KIQALFKNLALR
-895 GEVAFLSR
+895 GEVAFLFE

-910 VLLWDKG
+910 VLLWDRG

-935 KAQVSHYAE
+935 KAQVSHYAA
-944 FLQTQAPHFKIQA
+944 FLKTQAPHFKIQA

>member
-1 MDTNRQCM
+1 MDTKRQCM

-63 LQKENLESKEK
+63 LQKENLENEKEKEKEK
-74 SHKENILKELEEKYH
+74 SQNILKELEEKYR
-89 LDPSLVQNSAQKIYQ
+89 LNPSFVQNRAQEIYQ

-143 EAHQQQL
+143 KAHQQQL
-150 DERFLSALNSEQLEE
+150 NASFLSALNNKQLEE
-165 LSVFITQCLS
+165 LSVFIAQCLS
-175 HNSYTSNS
+175 YDSYTSDS
-183 ILKLLR
+183 ILERLR
-189 SLRNK
+189 FLKNK
-194 LYLFDPNKRE
+194 LYLFDPNKKD

-214 KPRNLNKQIQS
+214 KLRSLNQQIQNIE
-225 TEIASDSAKKAIKC
+225 TASNEAKKAIKC

-253 KKKSEYNFFKKL
+253 EKKSEYRYFKKL
-265 KNEIPTLESECE
+265 KDEIPTLESECE
-277 AIENDLKSYY
+277 EIENDLKRYY
-287 EARET
+287 EARES
-292 ALFKKFPKFIQLYD
+292 ALFKKFPKFIQLYN
-306 KAISKIQALD
+306 KATSKIQALD

-326 LLSGYEEVPAEFFY
+326 LLNGYEEMPAEFFY

-380 KWHRSVF
+380 KWRRSVF

-394 SIYAFRGGFSSLFES
+394 SIYGFRGSFSSLFES
-409 VSKDFYHDNLEF
+409 VSKDFYHDNLPF

-430 HYVNTIFKKAYQ
+430 NYVNTIFKKAYQ
-442 NSSTTYLE
+442 NSPTAYLE
-450 QKYPETSRNK
+450 QKYPKASSNN
-460 HATDG
+460 HARDG

-471 VANERELL
+471 VADER
-479 LEQISQEAKNLLEH
+479 
-493 GKELL
+493 ELL

-507 NLLEHGIEPKD
+507 NLLEHRIEPKD
-518 ITILCA
+518 ITLLCA
-524 TNKDALEIKN
+524 TNDDALGIKN
-534 YLQENLSEIRPSTE
+534 YLQKNLSAIHPSTE
-548 SSAQLSQFVESK
+548 SSAKLSQFVESK

-571 EEEYKPFYKHSV
+571 EEPYKPFYKHSV

-590 HDDAIALFGFNPKKE
+590 HDDVIALAGFNPKKE
-605 SVAGFVWKVMELF
+605 SVAGFVWKVMEWF

-625 QICLELALGCEDA
+625 QICLELAVGCEDA
-638 DEFLEKLEAKK
+638 NEFLEKLEAKE
-649 IASFNSKGAQI
+649 IASFKAEGAQI

-673 VIVCERLGKPNN
+673 VIVCERLGKPKTNN
-685 ESDKFLEEYNGTELV
+685 SNQFLEEYSGTELTR
-700 CLYYRMK
+700 LYYRMK
-707 NREVVDKDYARA
+707 NREVVDKDYARV
-719 LEKEKAAKD
+719 LDKEEAAKD
-728 HEEINAYYVAFT
+728 HEETNVYYVAFT
-740 RAELGLVVV
+740 RAELGLIVV
-749 AKDKDQKKDKK
+749 AKDKNQKKDKK
-760 KDKEESKNKGM
+760 ESKNKGM
-771 HEKLDLKPLEEGEIA
+771 REKLDLAPLEEGKIA
-786 PVIASKKEP
+786 PVISSQKEP
-795 SNASVLIKPH
+795 LIKSVVIKPH

-816 EPDSDYEKNND
+816 EPSDYEKNND

-842 YQYAYRIPKKSVL
+842 YQYAYNIPKKSVL
-855 EYLNYHYGFYG
+855 EYLNYHHGFYG
-866 LDHQALEES
+866 LDYQALEES

-883 EIQALFKNLALK
+883 KIQALFKNLALR
-895 GEVAFLSR
+895 GEVAFLFE

-935 KAQVSHYAE
+935 KAQVSHYAA

>member
-1 MDTNRQCM
+1 MDTKRQCM

-63 LQKENLESKEK
+63 LQKENLEDEKEKEK
-74 SHKENILKELEEKYH
+74 SQNILKELEEKYR
-89 LDPSLVQNSAQKIYQ
+89 LNPSFVQNSAQEIYQ

-143 EAHQQQL
+143 KVHQQQL
-150 DERFLSALNSEQLEE
+150 NASFLSALDNKQLEE

-175 HNSYTSNS
+175 YDGYTSDS
-183 ILKLLR
+183 VLERLRFLK
-189 SLRNK
+189 NK
-194 LYLFDPNKRE
+194 LYLFDPNKKK
-204 PAFDEEGFLE
+204 PAFDEKGFLD
-214 KPRNLNKQIQS
+214 KLRSLNRQIQS
-225 TEIASDSAKKAIKC
+225 VETASDTAKKAIKC

-253 KKKSEYNFFKKL
+253 KKKGEYRDFKKI
-265 KNEIPTLESECE
+265 KDEIPTLESECE
-277 AIENDLKSYY
+277 EIENDLKRYY
-287 EARET
+287 EARES

-306 KAISKIQALD
+306 KATSKIQALD

-326 LLSGYEEVPAEFFY
+326 LLNGYEEMPAEFFY
-340 FRLDSKI
+340 FRLDSRI

-394 SIYAFRGGFSSLFES
+394 SIYGFRGSFSSLFES
-409 VSKDFYHDNLEF
+409 VSKDFYHDNLPF

-430 HYVNTIFKKAYQ
+430 NYVNTIFKKAYQ
-442 NSSTTYLE
+442 NSPTAYLE
-450 QKYPETSRNK
+450 QKYPKASSNK
-460 HATDG
+460 HARDG

-471 VANERELL
+471 VADER
-479 LEQISQEAKNLLEH
+479 
-493 GKELL
+493 ELL

-507 NLLEHGIEPKD
+507 NLLEHRIDPKD
-518 ITILCA
+518 ITLLCA
-524 TNKDALEIKN
+524 TNDDALEIKN
-534 YLQENLSEIRPSTE
+534 YLQKNLSAIRPSTE
-548 SSAQLSQFVESK
+548 SSAKLSQFVESK

-571 EEEYKPFYKHSV
+571 EEPYKPFYKHSV

-590 HDDAIALFGFNPKKE
+590 HDDAIALAGFNPKKE

-618 ELYTECA
+618 ELYGECA
-625 QICLELALGCEDA
+625 QICLELAVGCEDA
-638 DEFLEKLEAKK
+638 NEFLEKLEAKE
-649 IASFNSKGAQI
+649 IASFKAEGAQI

-673 VIVCERLGKPNN
+673 VIVCERLGKPKTNN
-685 ESDKFLEEYNGTELV
+685 SNQFLEEYSGTELTR
-700 CLYYRMK
+700 LYYRMK
-707 NREVVDKDYARA
+707 NREVVDKDYARV
-719 LEKEKAAKD
+719 LDKEEAAKD
-728 HEEINAYYVAFT
+728 HEETNVYYVAFT
-740 RAELGLVVV
+740 RAELGLIIV

-760 KDKEESKNKGM
+760 ESKNKGM
-771 HEKLDLKPLEEGEIA
+771 REKLDLAPLEEGTIA
-786 PVIASKKEP
+786 PVISSQKEP
-795 SNASVLIKPH
+795 SSASVVIKPH

-816 EPDSDYEKNND
+816 EPSDYEKNND

-855 EYLNYHYGFYG
+855 EYLNYHHGFYG
-866 LDHQALEES
+866 LDYQALEES

-883 EIQALFKNLALK
+883 KIQALFKNLALK
-895 GEVAFLSR
+895 GEVAFLFE

-935 KAQVSHYAE
+935 KVQVSHYAA

-957 GIIYAHKRLL
+957 GIIYAHKKLL

>member
-1 MDTNRQCM
+1 MDTKRQCM

-63 LQKENLESKEK
+63 LQQENLENEKEK
-74 SHKENILKELEEKYH
+74 SQNILKELEEKYH
-89 LDPSLVQNSAQKIYQ
+89 LDPSLVRNSAPKIYQ

-143 EAHQQQL
+143 KAHQQQL
-150 DERFLSALNSEQLEE
+150 NEGFLSALNNEQLEE
-165 LSVFITQCLS
+165 LSVFIAQCLS
-175 HNSYTSNS
+175 YDNYTSDS
-183 ILKLLR
+183 ILERLR
-189 SLRNK
+189 FLKNK
-194 LYLFDPNKRE
+194 LYLFDPNKKE
-204 PAFDEEGFLE
+204 LVFDEEGFLE
-214 KPRNLNKQIQS
+214 KLRSLNNQIQS
-225 TEIASDSAKKAIKC
+225 IETASNEAKKAIKC
-239 DDFRGFLNSSLTWL
+239 DSFRGFLNSSLTWL
-253 KKKSEYNFFKKL
+253 EKKSEYLYFKKL
-265 KNEIPTLESECE
+265 KSEIPTLESECE
-277 AIENDLKSYY
+277 EIENDLKRYY
-287 EARET
+287 EAKET
-292 ALFKKFPKFIQLYD
+292 AIFKKFPKFIQLYSN
-306 KAISKIQALD
+306 ATSKIQALD
-316 FDAIKDKVHA
+316 FDAIKDKVHV
-326 LLSGYEEVPAEFFY
+326 LLNGYEEMPAEFFY

-394 SIYAFRGGFSSLFES
+394 SIYAFRGSFSSLFES
-409 VSKDFYHDNLEF
+409 VAKDFYHDNLEF
-421 NHRSSPLII
+421 NHRSAPLII
-430 HYVNTIFKKAYQ
+430 NYVNTIFKKAYQ
-442 NSSTTYLE
+442 DSPTAYLE
-450 QKYPETSRNK
+450 QKYPKTSPNK
-460 HATDG
+460 HVTDG

-471 VANERELL
+471 VADER
-479 LEQISQEAKNLLEH
+479 
-493 GKELL
+493 ELL
-498 LEQILQEAK
+498 LEQILQEAQ
-507 NLLEHGIEPKD
+507 NLLEHRIDPKD

-524 TNKDALEIKN
+524 TNDDALEIKN
-534 YLQENLSEIRPSTE
+534 YLQENLSAIRPSTE
-548 SSAQLSQFVESK
+548 SSARLSQFVESK

-571 EEEYKPFYKHSV
+571 EEPYKPFYKHSV

-590 HDDAIALFGFNPKKE
+590 HDDVIALPGFNPKKE

-618 ELYTECA
+618 ELYGEPA
-625 QICLELALGCEDA
+625 QSYLELAVGCEDA
-638 DEFLEKLEAKK
+638 DGFLEKLEAKK
-649 IASFNSKGAQI
+649 IASFNLKGAQI

-673 VIVCERLGKPNN
+673 VIVCERLGNPKSSHSNQL
-685 ESDKFLEEYNGTELV
+685 LEEYDGAELLR
-700 CLYYRMK
+700 LYYRMK

-719 LEKEKAAKD
+719 LDEEEAAKD
-728 HEEINAYYVAFT
+728 YEETNVYYVAFT
-740 RAELGLVVV
+740 RAELGLIVV
-749 AKDKDQKKDKK
+749 AKDKK
-760 KDKEESKNKGM
+760 ESKNKSKNKTM
-771 HEKLDLKPLEEGEIA
+771 REKLDLAPLEEGTVV
-786 PVIASKKEP
+786 PVISPQKEP
-795 SNASVLIKPH
+795 LIASVLIKPH

-816 EPDSDYEKNND
+816 EPSDYEKNND

-842 YQYAYRIPKKSVL
+842 YQYAYNIPKKSVL
-855 EYLNYHYGFYG
+855 EYLNYHHGFYG
-866 LDHQALEES
+866 LDYQALEES

-883 EIQALFKNLALK
+883 EIQALFKNYALR
-895 GEVAFLSR
+895 GEAAFLFE

-935 KAQVSHYAE
+935 KAQVSHYAA
-944 FLQTQAPHFKIQA
+944 FLKTQAPYFKIQA

>member
-1 MDTNRQCM
+1 MDTKRQCM

-63 LQKENLESKEK
+63 LQKENLEDEKEKEK
-74 SHKENILKELEEKYH
+74 SQNILKELEEKYR
-89 LDPSLVQNSAQKIYQ
+89 LDPSFVQNSAQKIYQ

-143 EAHQQQL
+143 KAHQQQL
-150 DERFLSALNSEQLEE
+150 NASFLSALNNEQLEE

-175 HNSYTSNS
+175 HDNYTSDS
-183 ILKLLR
+183 ILERLR
-189 SLRNK
+189 FLKNK
-194 LYLFDPNKRE
+194 LYLFDPNKKE
-204 PAFDEEGFLE
+204 PVFDEKGFLE
-214 KPRNLNKQIQS
+214 KLRNLNQQIQS
-225 TEIASDSAKKAIKC
+225 VETASDTAKTAIKC

-253 KKKSEYNFFKKL
+253 EKKSEYRYFKKF
-265 KNEIPTLESECE
+265 KDEIPALESECE
-277 AIENDLKSYY
+277 EIENDLKRYY
-287 EARET
+287 EAREI

-306 KAISKIQALD
+306 KATSKIQALD

-326 LLSGYEEVPAEFFY
+326 LLNGYEEMPAEFFY

-394 SIYAFRGGFSSLFES
+394 SIYAFRGSFSSLFES

-430 HYVNTIFKKAYQ
+430 NYVNTIFKKAYQ
-442 NSSTTYLE
+442 NSPTAYLE
-450 QKYPETSRNK
+450 QKYPKASNNK
-460 HATDG
+460 HVKDG

-471 VANERELL
+471 VADER
-479 LEQISQEAKNLLEH
+479 
-493 GKELL
+493 ELL

-507 NLLEHGIEPKD
+507 NLLEHRIEPKD

-524 TNKDALEIKN
+524 TNDDALEIKN
-534 YLQENLSEIRPSTE
+534 YLQENLSAIRPSTE
-548 SSAQLSQFVESK
+548 SSAKLSQFVESK

-571 EEEYKPFYKHSV
+571 EEPYKPFYKHSV

-590 HDDAIALFGFNPKKE
+590 HDDAIALVGFNPKKE
-605 SVAGFVWKVMELF
+605 SVAGFVWKVMEWF
-618 ELYTECA
+618 ELYGECA
-625 QICLELALGCEDA
+625 QICLELAVGCEDTN
-638 DEFLEKLEAKK
+638 EFLEKLEAKE
-649 IASFNSKGAQI
+649 IASFNAKGTQI

-673 VIVCERLGKPNN
+673 VIVCERLGKPKTNN
-685 ESDKFLEEYNGTELV
+685 SNQFLEEYDGTELIR
-700 CLYYRMK
+700 LYYRMK

-719 LEKEKAAKD
+719 LDKEEAAKD
-728 HEEINAYYVAFT
+728 HEETNVYYVAFT
-740 RAELGLVVV
+740 RAELGLIVV
-749 AKDKDQKKDKK
+749 AKDK
-760 KDKEESKNKGM
+760 KGM
-771 HEKLDLKPLEEGEIA
+771 REKLDLFPLEEGEIA
-786 PVIASKKEP
+786 PVISSQKEP
-795 SNASVLIKPH
+795 LIASVLIKPH

-816 EPDSDYEKNND
+816 EPSDYEKNND

-842 YQYAYRIPKKSVL
+842 YQYAYNIPKKSVL
-855 EYLNYHYGFYG
+855 EYLNYHHGFYG
-866 LDHQALEES
+866 LDYQALEES

-883 EIQALFKNLALK
+883 KIQALFKNLALR
-895 GEVAFLSR
+895 GEVAFLFE

-935 KAQVSHYAE
+935 KVQVSHYAA

>member
-1 MDTNRQCM
+1 MDTKRQCM

-63 LQKENLESKEK
+63 LQKENLESEKEK
-74 SHKENILKELEEKYH
+74 SQNILKELEEKYH
-89 LDPSLVQNSAQKIYQ
+89 LNPDLVRNSAQKIYQ

-143 EAHQQQL
+143 KAHQQQL
-150 DERFLSALNSEQLEE
+150 NEDFLSVLNNEQLEE

-175 HNSYTSNS
+175 YDSYTSDS
-183 ILKLLR
+183 ILKRLR
-189 SLRNK
+189 FLKNK
-194 LYLFDPNKRE
+194 LYLFDPNKKE

-214 KPRNLNKQIQS
+214 KLRDLNHQIQS
-225 TEIASDSAKKAIKC
+225 IETASNEAKKAIKC
-239 DDFRGFLNSSLTWL
+239 DSFRGFLNSSLTWL
-253 KKKSEYNFFKKL
+253 KKKSEYQSFKKL
-265 KNEIPTLESECE
+265 KSEIPTLESECE
-277 AIENDLKSYY
+277 EIENDLKRYY
-287 EARET
+287 EAKET
-292 ALFKKFPKFIQLYD
+292 AIFKKFPKFIQLYD
-306 KAISKIQALD
+306 KATSKIQALD
-316 FDAIKDKVHA
+316 FDAIKDKVHV
-326 LLSGYEEVPAEFFY
+326 LLNGYEEMPAEFFY

-394 SIYAFRGGFSSLFES
+394 SIYAFRGSFSSLFES
-409 VSKDFYHDNLEF
+409 VSKDFYHDNLQF
-421 NHRSSPLII
+421 NHRSAPLII
-430 HYVNTIFKKAYQ
+430 NYVNTIFKKAYQ
-442 NSSTTYLE
+442 NSPTAYLE
-450 QKYPETSRNK
+450 QKYPKTSQNK
-460 HATDG
+460 HATEG

-471 VANERELL
+471 VADER
-479 LEQISQEAKNLLEH
+479 
-493 GKELL
+493 ELL
-498 LEQILQEAK
+498 LEQILQEAQ
-507 NLLEHGIEPKD
+507 NLLEHHIDPKD

-534 YLQENLSEIRPSTE
+534 YLQERLSAIRPSTE
-548 SSAQLSQFVESK
+548 SSAKLSQFVESK

-571 EEEYKPFYKHSV
+571 KEPYKPFYKHSV

-590 HDDAIALFGFNPKKE
+590 HDDAIALPGFNPKKE

-618 ELYTECA
+618 ELYGEPA
-625 QICLELALGCEDA
+625 QICLELAVGCEDA
-638 DEFLEKLEAKK
+638 NDFLEKLEAKA
-649 IASFNSKGAQI
+649 IASFNAKGAQI

-673 VIVCERLGKPNN
+673 VIVCERLGNPKSNHSN
-685 ESDKFLEEYNGTELV
+685 QLLEEYNGAELMH
-700 CLYYRMK
+700 LYYRMK

-719 LEKEKAAKD
+719 LDKEEAAKD
-728 HEEINAYYVAFT
+728 HEETNVYYVAFT
-740 RAELGLVVV
+740 RAELGLIVV
-749 AKDKDQKKDKK
+749 AKDKK
-760 KDKEESKNKGM
+760 ESKKENKNKTM
-771 HEKLDLKPLEEGEIA
+771 HEKLDLALLEEGEIM
-786 PVIASKKEP
+786 PVISPQKEP
-795 SNASVLIKPH
+795 LITSTLIKPH

-816 EPDSDYEKNND
+816 EPESDYEKNND

-842 YQYAYRIPKKSVL
+842 YQYAYNIPKQSVL
-855 EYLNYHYGFYG
+855 EYLNYHHGFYG

-875 LELFENDA
+875 LELFENDM
-883 EIQALFKNLALK
+883 EIQTLFKNHALK
-895 GEVAFLSR
+895 GEAAFLFQ

-917 QNLYVLDY
+917 QNLCVLDY

-944 FLQTQAPHFKIQA
+944 FLKTQAPHFKIQA

>member
-1 MDTNRQCM
+1 MDTKRQCM

-63 LQKENLESKEK
+63 LQKENLEDEKEKEK
-74 SHKENILKELEEKYH
+74 SQNILKELEEKYR
-89 LDPSLVQNSAQKIYQ
+89 LDPSFVQNSAQKIYQ
-104 RFLNAE
+104 CFLNAE

-143 EAHQQQL
+143 KAHQQQL
-150 DERFLSALNSEQLEE
+150 NASFLSALDNKQLEE
-165 LSVFITQCLS
+165 LSVFIAQCLS
-175 HNSYTSNS
+175 YDSYTSDS
-183 ILKLLR
+183 ILERLR
-189 SLRNK
+189 FLKNK
-194 LYLFDPNKRE
+194 LYLFDPNKKE

-214 KPRNLNKQIQS
+214 KLRSLNQQIQS
-225 TEIASDSAKKAIKC
+225 VETASDTAKKAIKC

-253 KKKSEYNFFKKL
+253 EKKGEYRYFKKF
-265 KNEIPTLESECE
+265 KDEIPTLESECE
-277 AIENDLKSYY
+277 EIENDLKRYY
-287 EARET
+287 EARES

-306 KAISKIQALD
+306 RATSKIQALD

-326 LLSGYEEVPAEFFY
+326 LLNGYEEMPAEFFY
-340 FRLDSKI
+340 FRLDSRI
-347 AHILID
+347 VHILID

-394 SIYAFRGGFSSLFES
+394 SIYGFRGSFSSLFES

-430 HYVNTIFKKAYQ
+430 NYVNTIFKKAYQ
-442 NSSTTYLE
+442 NSPTAYWE
-450 QKYPETSRNK
+450 QKYPKASSNK
-460 HATDG
+460 HARDG

-471 VANERELL
+471 VADER
-479 LEQISQEAKNLLEH
+479 
-493 GKELL
+493 ELL

-507 NLLEHGIEPKD
+507 NLLEHRIDPKD
-518 ITILCA
+518 ITLLCA
-524 TNKDALEIKN
+524 TNDDALEIKN
-534 YLQENLSEIRPSTE
+534 YLQQNLSAIRPSTE
-548 SSAQLSQFVESK
+548 SSAKLSQFVESK

-571 EEEYKPFYKHSV
+571 EEPYKPFYKHSV

-590 HDDAIALFGFNPKKE
+590 HDDAIALASFNPKKE

-625 QICLELALGCEDA
+625 QICLELAVGCEDA
-638 DEFLEKLEAKK
+638 NEFLEKLEAKE
-649 IASFNSKGAQI
+649 IASFKAEGTQI

-673 VIVCERLGKPNN
+673 VIVCERLGKPKTNN
-685 ESDKFLEEYNGTELV
+685 SNQFLEEYSGTELTR
-700 CLYYRMK
+700 LYYRMK

-719 LEKEKAAKD
+719 LDKEEAAKN
-728 HEEINAYYVAFT
+728 HEETNVYYVAFT
-740 RAELGLVVV
+740 RAELGLIVV
-749 AKDKDQKKDKK
+749 AKDK
-760 KDKEESKNKGM
+760 KGM
-771 HEKLDLKPLEEGEIA
+771 HEKLDLAPLEEGTIA
-786 PVIASKKEP
+786 PVISSQKEP
-795 SNASVLIKPH
+795 SSASVVIKPH

-816 EPDSDYEKNND
+816 EPSDYEKNND

-855 EYLNYHYGFYG
+855 EYLNYHHGFYG

-883 EIQALFKNLALK
+883 KIQALFKNLALK
-895 GEVAFLSR
+895 GEVAFLFE

-935 KAQVSHYAE
+935 KAQVSHYAA

>member
-1 MDTNRQCM
+1 MDTKRQCM

-63 LQKENLESKEK
+63 LQKENFEDEKEKEK
-74 SHKENILKELEEKYH
+74 SQNILKELEEKYR

-143 EAHQQQL
+143 KAHQQQL
-150 DERFLSALNSEQLEE
+150 NESFLSALNNKQLEE
-165 LSVFITQCLS
+165 LSVFIAQCLS
-175 HNSYTSNS
+175 YDSYTSDS
-183 ILKLLR
+183 ILERLR
-189 SLRNK
+189 FLKNK
-194 LYLFDPNKRE
+194 LYLFDPNKKE
-204 PAFDEEGFLE
+204 PAFDEKGFLE
-214 KPRNLNKQIQS
+214 KLRNLNQQIQS
-225 TEIASDSAKKAIKC
+225 VETASDTAKTAIKC

-253 KKKSEYNFFKKL
+253 EKKSEYRYFKKF
-265 KNEIPTLESECE
+265 KDEIPTLESECE
-277 AIENDLKSYY
+277 EIENDLKRYY
-287 EARET
+287 EAKES

-306 KAISKIQALD
+306 KATSKIQSLD

-326 LLSGYEEVPAEFFY
+326 LLNGYEEMPAEFFY
-340 FRLDSKI
+340 FRLDSRI

-394 SIYAFRGGFSSLFES
+394 SIYGFRGSFSSLFES

-430 HYVNTIFKKAYQ
+430 NYVNTIFKKAYQ
-442 NSSTTYLE
+442 NSPTAYWE
-450 QKYPETSRNK
+450 QKYPKASNNK
-460 HATDG
+460 HARDG

-471 VANERELL
+471 VADER
-479 LEQISQEAKNLLEH
+479 
-493 GKELL
+493 ELL

-507 NLLEHGIEPKD
+507 NLLEHRIEPKD
-518 ITILCA
+518 ITILC
-524 TNKDALEIKN
+524 TRNEDALEITN
-534 YLQENLSEIRPSTE
+534 YLQKNLSAIRPSTE
-548 SSAQLSQFVESK
+548 SSAKLSQFVESK

-571 EEEYKPFYKHSV
+571 EEPYKPFYKHSV

-590 HDDAIALFGFNPKKE
+590 HDDAIALAGFNPKKE
-605 SVAGFVWKVMELF
+605 SVAGFVWKVMEWF

-625 QICLELALGCEDA
+625 QICLELAVGCEDA
-638 DEFLEKLEAKK
+638 DEFLEKLEAKE
-649 IASFNSKGAQI
+649 IASFKAEGAQI

-673 VIVCERLGKPNN
+673 VIVCERLGKPKTNN
-685 ESDKFLEEYNGTELV
+685 SNQFLEEYSGTELTR
-700 CLYYRMK
+700 LYYRMK

-719 LEKEKAAKD
+719 LDKEEAAKN
-728 HEEINAYYVAFT
+728 HEETNVYYVAFT
-740 RAELGLVVV
+740 RAELGLIVV
-749 AKDKDQKKDKK
+749 AKDKDQKKDQK
-760 KDKEESKNKGM
+760 ESKNKGM
-771 HEKLDLKPLEEGEIA
+771 HEKLDLAPLEEGEIV
-786 PVIASKKEP
+786 PVISSQKELSIP
-795 SNASVLIKPH
+795 SVVIKPH

-816 EPDSDYEKNND
+816 EPSDYEKNND
-827 QEAINFGIALHKGLE
+827 QEAIHFGIALHKGLE

-855 EYLNYHYGFYG
+855 EYLNYHHGFYG
-866 LDHQALEES
+866 LDYQALEES

-883 EIQALFKNLALK
+883 KIQALFKNLALR
-895 GEVAFLSR
+895 GEVAFLFE
-903 GVVSRID
+903 GVVSRMD

-935 KAQVSHYAE
+935 KAQVSHYAA

>member
-1 MDTNRQCM
+1 MDTKRQCM

-63 LQKENLESKEK
+63 LQKENLESEKEK
-74 SHKENILKELEEKYH
+74 SQNILKELEEKYH
-89 LDPSLVQNSAQKIYQ
+89 LDPSLVRNSAQKIYQ

-143 EAHQQQL
+143 EAHQRQL
-150 DERFLSALNSEQLEE
+150 NEGFLSALNNEQLEE
-165 LSVFITQCLS
+165 LSAFIVQCLS
-175 HNSYTSNS
+175 YDKYTSDS
-183 ILKLLR
+183 ILKRLR
-189 SLRNK
+189 FLKNK
-194 LYLFDPNKRE
+194 LYLFDPNKKE
-204 PAFDEEGFLE
+204 PVFDEEGFLE
-214 KPRNLNKQIQS
+214 KLRSLNEQIQS
-225 TEIASDSAKKAIKC
+225 IETASDEAKKAIKC
-239 DDFRGFLNSSLTWL
+239 DSFRGFLNSSLTWL
-253 KKKSEYNFFKKL
+253 EKKSEYLYFKKL
-265 KNEIPTLESECE
+265 KSEIPTLESECE
-277 AIENDLKSYY
+277 EIENNLKRYY
-287 EARET
+287 EAKET
-292 ALFKKFPKFIQLYD
+292 AIFKKFPKFIQLYD
-306 KAISKIQALD
+306 NATSKIQALD
-316 FDAIKDKVHA
+316 FDAIKDKVHV
-326 LLSGYEEVPAEFFY
+326 LLNGYEEMPAEFFY

-394 SIYAFRGGFSSLFES
+394 SIYAFRGSFSSLFES

-421 NHRSSPLII
+421 NHRSAPLII
-430 HYVNTIFKKAYQ
+430 NYVNTIFKKAYQ
-442 NSSTTYLE
+442 NSPTAYLE
-450 QKYPETSRNK
+450 QKYPKTSQNK
-460 HATDG
+460 HVTEG

-471 VANERELL
+471 VADDRELL
-479 LEQISQEAKNLLEH
+479 LNQV
-493 GKELL
+493 
-498 LEQILQEAK
+498 LQEAK
-507 NLLEHGIEPKD
+507 NLLDHRIDPKD

-534 YLQENLSEIRPSTE
+534 YLQECLSAIRPSTE
-548 SSAQLSQFVESK
+548 SSARLSQLVESK

-571 EEEYKPFYKHSV
+571 EEPYKPFYKHSV

-590 HDDAIALFGFNPKKE
+590 HDDVIALPGFNPKKE
-605 SVAGFVWKVMELF
+605 SVASFVWKIMEQF
-618 ELYTECA
+618 KLYGEPA
-625 QICLELALGCEDA
+625 QSCLELAIGCEDA
-638 DEFLEKLEAKK
+638 NEFLEKLEAKE
-649 IASFNSKGAQI
+649 IASFNPKGAQI
-660 MTIHKSKG
+660 MTIHGSKG

-673 VIVCERLGKPNN
+673 VIVCERLGKPNSSHAN
-685 ESDKFLEEYNGTELV
+685 QLLEEYNGTELV
-700 CLYYRMK
+700 RLYYRMK
-707 NREVVDKDYARA
+707 NREMVDKDYARA
-719 LEKEKAAKD
+719 LDKEEAAKD
-728 HEEINAYYVAFT
+728 HEEINVYYVAFT
-740 RAELGLVVV
+740 RAELGLIVV
-749 AKDKDQKKDKK
+749 AKDKKESKK
-760 KDKEESKNKGM
+760 ESKNKKM
-771 HEKLDLKPLEEGEIA
+771 REQLDLAPLEEGEIM
-786 PVIASKKEP
+786 PVISPQKEP
-795 SNASVLIKPH
+795 LITSVVIKPH

-842 YQYAYRIPKKSVL
+842 YQYAYNIPKQSVL

-883 EIQALFKNLALK
+883 EIQALFKNHALK
-895 GEVAFLSR
+895 GEAAFLFQ

-910 VLLWDKG
+910 VLLWDRG

-944 FLQTQAPHFKIQA
+944 FLKTQAPHFKIQA

>member
-1 MDTNRQCM
+1 MDTKRQCM

-63 LQKENLESKEK
+63 LQKENLENEKEK
-74 SHKENILKELEEKYH
+74 SQNILKELEEKYH
-89 LDPSLVQNSAQKIYQ
+89 LDPSFVQNRAQEIYQ

-143 EAHQQQL
+143 KAHQQQL
-150 DERFLSALNSEQLEE
+150 NASFLSALNNEQLEE

-175 HNSYTSNS
+175 YDNYTSDS
-183 ILKLLR
+183 ILERLR
-189 SLRNK
+189 FLKNK
-194 LYLFDPNKRE
+194 LYLFDPNKKE

-214 KPRNLNKQIQS
+214 KLRSLNQQIQS
-225 TEIASDSAKKAIKC
+225 IETASDRAKIAIKC

-253 KKKSEYNFFKKL
+253 EKKSEYIYFKKL
-265 KNEIPTLESECE
+265 KDEIPTLESECE
-277 AIENDLKSYY
+277 EIENDLKRYY
-287 EARET
+287 EARES
-292 ALFKKFPKFIQLYD
+292 ALFKKFPKFIQFYD
-306 KAISKIQALD
+306 KATSKIQALD

-326 LLSGYEEVPAEFFY
+326 LLKDYEEVPAEFFY

-380 KWHRSVF
+380 KWNRSVF

-394 SIYAFRGGFSSLFES
+394 SIYAFRGSFSSLFES
-409 VSKDFYHDNLEF
+409 VAKDFYHDNLEF

-430 HYVNTIFKKAYQ
+430 NYVNTIFKKAYQ
-442 NSSTTYLE
+442 NSPTAYLD
-450 QKYPETSRNK
+450 QKYPKTSQNK

-465 YVKVSL
+465 YVKISL
-471 VANERELL
+471 VANER
-479 LEQISQEAKNLLEH
+479 
-493 GKELL
+493 ELL

-507 NLLEHGIEPKD
+507 NLLEHRIEPKD
-518 ITILCA
+518 ITLLCT
-524 TNKDALEIKN
+524 TNDDALEIKN
-534 YLQENLSEIRPSTE
+534 YLQENLSAIRPSTE
-548 SSAQLSQFVESK
+548 SSANLSQFVESK
-560 IIKNALEYALA
+560 IIKNALKYALA
-571 EEEYKPFYKHSV
+571 EEPYKPFYKHSV

-590 HDDAIALFGFNPKKE
+590 HDDAIALPGFNPKKE

-625 QICLELALGCEDA
+625 QICLELAVGCEDA
-638 DEFLEKLEAKK
+638 NEFLEKLEAKK
-649 IASFNSKGAQI
+649 IASFNLKGAQI

-673 VIVCERLGKPNN
+673 VIVCERLGKLKSNN
-685 ESDKFLEEYNGTELV
+685 SNQFLEEYNGTELLR
-700 CLYYRMK
+700 LYYRMK

-719 LEKEKAAKD
+719 LDKEEVAKN
-728 HEEINAYYVAFT
+728 HEETNVYYVAFT
-740 RAELGLVVV
+740 RAELGLIVV

-760 KDKEESKNKGM
+760 ESKNKGM
-771 HEKLDLKPLEEGEIA
+771 REKLDLEPLEEGTIA
-786 PVIASKKEP
+786 PVISSQKELSIP
-795 SNASVLIKPH
+795 SVVIKPH

-816 EPDSDYEKNND
+816 EPSDYEKNND

-842 YQYAYRIPKKSVL
+842 YQYAYNIPKKSVL
-855 EYLNYHYGFYG
+855 EYLNYHHGFYD
-866 LDHQALEES
+866 LDYQALEES

-883 EIQALFKNLALK
+883 KIQALFKNLALR
-895 GEVAFLSR
+895 GEVAFLFE

-935 KAQVSHYAE
+935 KAQVSHYAA

>member
-1 MDTNRQCM
+1 MDTKRQCM

-63 LQKENLESKEK
+63 LQKENLENEKEKEK
-74 SHKENILKELEEKYH
+74 SQNILKELEEKYR
-89 LDPSLVQNSAQKIYQ
+89 LNPSFVQNRAQEIYQ

-143 EAHQQQL
+143 KAHQQQL
-150 DERFLSALNSEQLEE
+150 NASFLSALNNEQLEE

-175 HNSYTSNS
+175 YDSYTSDS
-183 ILKLLR
+183 ILERLR
-189 SLRNK
+189 FLKNK
-194 LYLFDPNKRE
+194 LYLFDPNKKE
-204 PAFDEEGFLE
+204 PVFDEESFLE
-214 KPRNLNKQIQS
+214 KLRSLNQQIQS
-225 TEIASDSAKKAIKC
+225 VETASDAAKTAIKC

-253 KKKSEYNFFKKL
+253 EKKSEYRYFKKF
-265 KNEIPTLESECE
+265 KDEIPTLESECE
-277 AIENDLKSYY
+277 EIENDLKRYY
-287 EARET
+287 EARES
-292 ALFKKFPKFIQLYD
+292 ALFKKFPKFIQLYN
-306 KAISKIQALD
+306 KATSKIQALD

-326 LLSGYEEVPAEFFY
+326 LLNGYEEMPAEFFY

-394 SIYAFRGGFSSLFES
+394 SIYGFRGSFSSLFES

-430 HYVNTIFKKAYQ
+430 NYVNTIFKKAYQ
-442 NSSTTYLE
+442 NSPTAYLE
-450 QKYPETSRNK
+450 QKYPKASSNK
-460 HATDG
+460 HARDG

-471 VANERELL
+471 VADERELL
-479 LEQISQEAKNLLEH
+479 LK
-493 GKELL
+493 
-498 LEQILQEAK
+498 QILQEAK
-507 NLLEHGIEPKD
+507 NLLEHRIEPKD

-524 TNKDALEIKN
+524 RNEDALEITN
-534 YLQENLSEIRPSTE
+534 YLQKNLSAIRPSTE
-548 SSAQLSQFVESK
+548 SSAKLSQFVESK

-571 EEEYKPFYKHSV
+571 EEPYKPFYKHSV

-590 HDDAIALFGFNPKKE
+590 HDDAIALPGFNPKKE
-605 SVAGFVWKVMELF
+605 SVAGFVWKVMEWF

-625 QICLELALGCEDA
+625 QICLELAVGCEDA
-638 DEFLEKLEAKK
+638 NEFLEKLEAKE
-649 IASFNSKGAQI
+649 IASFKAEGAQI

-673 VIVCERLGKPNN
+673 VIVCERLGKPKSNN
-685 ESDKFLEEYNGTELV
+685 SNQFLEEYNGTELLR
-700 CLYYRMK
+700 LYYRMK

-719 LEKEKAAKD
+719 LDKEEAAKD
-728 HEEINAYYVAFT
+728 HEETNVYYVAFT
-740 RAELGLVVV
+740 RAELGLIVV

-760 KDKEESKNKGM
+760 ESKNKGM
-771 HEKLDLKPLEEGEIA
+771 REKLDLFPLEEGEIA
-786 PVIASKKEP
+786 PVISSQEEP
-795 SNASVLIKPH
+795 SSASVVIKPH

-816 EPDSDYEKNND
+816 EPSDYEKNDD
-827 QEAINFGIALHKGLE
+827 QEAIHFGIALHKGLE

-855 EYLNYHYGFYG
+855 EYLNYHHGFYG

-883 EIQALFKNLALK
+883 KIQALFKNLALK
-895 GEVAFLSR
+895 GEVAFLFE
-903 GVVSRID
+903 GVVSRMD

-935 KAQVSHYAE
+935 KAQVSHYAA

>member
-1 MDTNRQCM
+1 MDTKRQCM

-63 LQKENLESKEK
+63 LQKENLEDEKEKEK
-74 SHKENILKELEEKYH
+74 SQNILKELEEKYH
-89 LDPSLVQNSAQKIYQ
+89 LNPSLVRNSAPKIYQ

-131 GLSANFEVNEDT
+131 GLSTNFEVNEDT
-143 EAHQQQL
+143 KVHQQQL
-150 DERFLSALNSEQLEE
+150 NESFLSALNGGQLEE
-165 LSVFITQCLS
+165 LSVFIAQCLS
-175 HNSYTSNS
+175 YDSYTSDS
-183 ILKLLR
+183 ILERLR
-189 SLRNK
+189 FLKNK
-194 LYLFDPNKRE
+194 LYLFDSNKKE
-204 PAFDEEGFLE
+204 LAFDEEGFLE
-214 KPRNLNKQIQS
+214 KLRSLNQQIQS
-225 TEIASDSAKKAIKC
+225 VETASNEAKKAIKC

-253 KKKSEYNFFKKL
+253 EKKSEYRYFKKL

-277 AIENDLKSYY
+277 EIENDLKRYY
-287 EARET
+287 EAKET
-292 ALFKKFPKFIQLYD
+292 AIFKKFPKFIQLYD
-306 KAISKIQALD
+306 NATSKIQALD
-316 FDAIKDKVHA
+316 FDAIKDRVHV
-326 LLSGYEEVPAEFFY
+326 LLNGYEEMPAEFFY

-380 KWHRSVF
+380 KWNRSVF

-394 SIYAFRGGFSSLFES
+394 SIYAFRGSFSSLFES
-409 VSKDFYHDNLEF
+409 VSKDFYHDNLQF

-430 HYVNTIFKKAYQ
+430 NYVNTIFKKAYQ
-442 NSSTTYLE
+442 NSPTAYLD
-450 QKYPETSRNK
+450 QKYPKASQNK

-479 LEQISQEAKNLLEH
+479 LEQI
-493 GKELL
+493 
-498 LEQILQEAK
+498 LQEAK
-507 NLLEHGIEPKD
+507 NLLEHRIEPKD
-518 ITILCA
+518 ITLLCA
-524 TNKDALEIKN
+524 TNDDALEIKN
-534 YLQENLSEIRPSTE
+534 YLQENLSAIRPSTE
-548 SSAQLSQFVESK
+548 SSANLSQFVESK
-560 IIKNALEYALA
+560 IIKNALKYALA
-571 EEEYKPFYKHSV
+571 EEPYKPFYKHSV

-590 HDDAIALFGFNPKKE
+590 HDDAIALPGFNPKKE
-605 SVAGFVWKVMELF
+605 SVAGFVWRVMELF
-618 ELYTECA
+618 ELYGERA
-625 QICLELALGCEDA
+625 QICLELAVGCEDA
-638 DEFLEKLEAKK
+638 DGFLEKLEAKK
-649 IASFNSKGAQI
+649 IASFNLKGAQI

-673 VIVCERLGKPNN
+673 VIVCERLGKPKSNN
-685 ESDKFLEEYNGTELV
+685 SNQFLEEYNGAELLR
-700 CLYYRMK
+700 LYYRMK

-719 LEKEKAAKD
+719 LDKEKAAKEN
-728 HEEINAYYVAFT
+728 EETNVYYVAFT
-740 RAELGLVVV
+740 RAELGLIVV
-749 AKDKDQKKDKK
+749 AKDKGQKKDQ
-760 KDKEESKNKGM
+760 KESESKGM
-771 HEKLDLKPLEEGEIA
+771 REKLDLFPLEEGTIV
-786 PVIASKKEP
+786 PVISPQKEP
-795 SNASVLIKPH
+795 LIASVVIKPH

-816 EPDSDYEKNND
+816 EPSDYEKNND

-842 YQYAYRIPKKSVL
+842 YQYAYNIPKKSVL

-875 LELFENDA
+875 LELFENDI

-895 GEVAFLSR
+895 GEAAFLFE

-935 KAQVSHYAE
+935 KAQVSHYAA

>member
-1 MDTNRQCM
+1 MDTKRQCM

-63 LQKENLESKEK
+63 LQKENLEDEKEKEK
-74 SHKENILKELEEKYH
+74 SQNILKELEEKYH

-143 EAHQQQL
+143 KAHQQQL
-150 DERFLSALNSEQLEE
+150 NEIFLSALNNEQLEE
-165 LSVFITQCLS
+165 SSVFIAQCLS
-175 HNSYTSNS
+175 YDNYTSDS
-183 ILKLLR
+183 ILERLR
-189 SLRNK
+189 FLKNK
-194 LYLFDPNKRE
+194 LYLFDPNKKE
-204 PAFDEEGFLE
+204 SAFDEEGFLE
-214 KPRNLNKQIQS
+214 KLRSLNQQIQNIE
-225 TEIASDSAKKAIKC
+225 TASNEAKKAIKC

-253 KKKSEYNFFKKL
+253 KKKGEYRYFKKF
-265 KNEIPTLESECE
+265 KDEIPTLESECE
-277 AIENDLKSYY
+277 EIENDLKRYY
-287 EARET
+287 EARES

-306 KAISKIQALD
+306 KATSKIQSLD

-326 LLSGYEEVPAEFFY
+326 LLNGYEEMPAEFFY
-340 FRLDSKI
+340 FRLDSRI

-394 SIYAFRGGFSSLFES
+394 SIYGFRGSFSSLFES
-409 VSKDFYHDNLEF
+409 VSKDFYHDHLQF

-430 HYVNTIFKKAYQ
+430 NYVNTIFKKAYQ
-442 NSSTTYLE
+442 NSPTAYLE
-450 QKYPETSRNK
+450 QKYPKASSNK
-460 HATDG
+460 HSKDG

-471 VANERELL
+471 VADER
-479 LEQISQEAKNLLEH
+479 
-493 GKELL
+493 ELL

-507 NLLEHGIEPKD
+507 NLLEHRIDPKD
-518 ITILCA
+518 ITLLCA
-524 TNKDALEIKN
+524 TNDDALEIKN
-534 YLQENLSEIRPSTE
+534 YLQKNLSAIRPSTE
-548 SSAQLSQFVESK
+548 SSTKLSQFVESR

-571 EEEYKPFYKHSV
+571 EEPYKPFYKHSV

-590 HDDAIALFGFNPKKE
+590 HDDAIALAGFNPKKE

-625 QICLELALGCEDA
+625 QICLELAVGCEYA
-638 DEFLEKLEAKK
+638 NEFLEKLEAKE
-649 IASFNSKGAQI
+649 IASFKAEGAQI

-673 VIVCERLGKPNN
+673 VIVCERLGKPKSNN
-685 ESDKFLEEYNGTELV
+685 SNQFLEEYDGTELTR
-700 CLYYRMK
+700 LYYRMK
-707 NREVVDKDYARA
+707 NREVVDKDYARV
-719 LEKEKAAKD
+719 LDKEEAAKD
-728 HEEINAYYVAFT
+728 HEETNVYYVAFT
-740 RAELGLVVV
+740 RAELGLIVV
-749 AKDKDQKKDKK
+749 AKDK
-760 KDKEESKNKGM
+760 KGM
-771 HEKLDLKPLEEGEIA
+771 REKLDLVPLEEGEIA
-786 PVIASKKEP
+786 PVISSQKEP
-795 SNASVLIKPH
+795 LIPSVVIKPH

-816 EPDSDYEKNND
+816 EPSDYEKNND

-855 EYLNYHYGFYG
+855 EYLNYHHGFYG
-866 LDHQALEES
+866 LDYQALEES

-883 EIQALFKNLALK
+883 KIQALFKNLALR
-895 GEVAFLSR
+895 GEVAFLFE

-910 VLLWDKG
+910 VLLWDRG

-935 KAQVSHYAE
+935 KAQVSHYAA

-967 EKLWV
+967 EKIWV

>member
-1 MDTNRQCM
+1 MDTKRQCM

-63 LQKENLESKEK
+63 LQKGNLEDEKEKEK
-74 SHKENILKELEEKYH
+74 SQNILKELEEKYR
-89 LDPSLVQNSAQKIYQ
+89 LNPSFVQNSAQKIYQ

-143 EAHQQQL
+143 KAHQQRL
-150 DERFLSALNSEQLEE
+150 NASFLSALDNKQLEE

-175 HNSYTSNS
+175 YDSYTSDS
-183 ILKLLR
+183 VLEWLRFLK
-189 SLRNK
+189 NK
-194 LYLFDPNKRE
+194 LYLFDPNKKE
-204 PAFDEEGFLE
+204 SAFDEEGFLE
-214 KPRNLNKQIQS
+214 KLRNLNQQIQS
-225 TEIASDSAKKAIKC
+225 VETASNEAKKAIKC

-253 KKKSEYNFFKKL
+253 EKKSEYRYFKKF
-265 KNEIPTLESECE
+265 KDEIPTLESECE
-277 AIENDLKSYY
+277 EIENDLKRYY
-287 EARET
+287 EARES

-306 KAISKIQALD
+306 KATSKIQALD

-326 LLSGYEEVPAEFFY
+326 LLNGYEEMPAEFFY

-394 SIYAFRGGFSSLFES
+394 SIYGFRGSFSSLFES
-409 VSKDFYHDNLEF
+409 VSKDFYHDNLQF

-430 HYVNTIFKKAYQ
+430 NYVNTIFKKAYQ
-442 NSSTTYLE
+442 NSPTAYLE
-450 QKYPETSRNK
+450 QKYPKASSNK
-460 HATDG
+460 HARDG

-471 VANERELL
+471 VADER
-479 LEQISQEAKNLLEH
+479 
-493 GKELL
+493 ELL

-507 NLLEHGIEPKD
+507 NLLDHRIDPKD
-518 ITILCA
+518 ITLLCA
-524 TNKDALEIKN
+524 TNDDALEIKN
-534 YLQENLSEIRPSTE
+534 YLQKNLSAINPSTE
-548 SSAQLSQFVESK
+548 SSAKLSQFVESK

-571 EEEYKPFYKHSV
+571 EEPYKPFYKHSV

-590 HDDAIALFGFNPKKE
+590 HDDAIALAGFNPKKE

-625 QICLELALGCEDA
+625 QICLELAVGCEDA
-638 DEFLEKLEAKK
+638 NEFLEKLEAKE
-649 IASFNSKGAQI
+649 IASFKAEGAQI

-673 VIVCERLGKPNN
+673 VIVCERLGKPKTNN
-685 ESDKFLEEYNGTELV
+685 SNQFLEEYSGTELTR
-700 CLYYRMK
+700 LYYRMK

-719 LEKEKAAKD
+719 LDKEEVAKD
-728 HEEINAYYVAFT
+728 HEETNVYYVAFT
-740 RAELGLVVV
+740 RAELGLIVV

-760 KDKEESKNKGM
+760 ESKNKGM
-771 HEKLDLKPLEEGEIA
+771 REKLDLAPLEEGTIV
-786 PVIASKKEP
+786 PVISSQKEP
-795 SNASVLIKPH
+795 LIASVLIKPH

-816 EPDSDYEKNND
+816 EPSDYEKNND
-827 QEAINFGIALHKGLE
+827 QEAIHFGIALHKGLE
-842 YQYAYRIPKKSVL
+842 YQYAYNIPKKSVL
-855 EYLNYHYGFYG
+855 EYLNYHHGFYG
-866 LDHQALEES
+866 LDYQALEES

-883 EIQALFKNLALK
+883 KIQALFKNLALR
-895 GEVAFLSR
+895 GEVAFLFE

-910 VLLWDKG
+910 VLLWDRG
-917 QNLYVLDY
+917 QSLYVLDY

-935 KAQVSHYAE
+935 KVQVSHYAA

>member
-1 MDTNRQCM
+1 MDTKRQCM

-63 LQKENLESKEK
+63 LQKENLENEKEK
-74 SHKENILKELEEKYH
+74 SQNILKELEEKYR
-89 LDPSLVQNSAQKIYQ
+89 LNPDLVRNNAQKIYQ

-143 EAHQQQL
+143 KAHQQQL
-150 DERFLSALNSEQLEE
+150 NEGFLSALNNEQLEE
-165 LSVFITQCLS
+165 LSAFIAQCLS
-175 HNSYTSNS
+175 YDSYTSDS
-183 ILKLLR
+183 ILERLR
-189 SLRNK
+189 FLKNK
-194 LYLFDPNKRE
+194 LYLFDPNKKE

-214 KPRNLNKQIQS
+214 KLRSLNEQIQS
-225 TEIASDSAKKAIKC
+225 IETASDRAKTAIKC
-239 DDFRGFLNSSLTWL
+239 DSFRGFLNSSLTWL
-253 KKKSEYNFFKKL
+253 EKKSEYQSFKKL
-265 KNEIPTLESECE
+265 KSEIPTLESECE
-277 AIENDLKSYY
+277 EIENDLKRYY
-287 EARET
+287 EAKET
-292 ALFKKFPKFIQLYD
+292 AIFKKFPKFIQLYD
-306 KAISKIQALD
+306 NATSKIQALD
-316 FDAIKDKVHA
+316 FDAIKDKVHV
-326 LLSGYEEVPAEFFY
+326 LLNGYEEMPAEFFY

-394 SIYAFRGGFSSLFES
+394 SIYAFRGSFSSLFES
-409 VSKDFYHDNLEF
+409 VAKNFYHDNLQF
-421 NHRSSPLII
+421 NHRSAPLII
-430 HYVNTIFKKAYQ
+430 NYVNTIFKKAYQ
-442 NSSTTYLE
+442 NSPTAYLE
-450 QKYPETSRNK
+450 QKYPKTSQNK
-460 HATDG
+460 HVTDG

-471 VANERELL
+471 VADER
-479 LEQISQEAKNLLEH
+479 
-493 GKELL
+493 ELL
-498 LEQILQEAK
+498 LEQILQEAQ
-507 NLLEHGIEPKD
+507 NLLEHRIEPKD

-534 YLQENLSEIRPSTE
+534 YLQEYLSEICPSTE
-548 SSAQLSQFVESK
+548 SSTKLSQFVESK

-571 EEEYKPFYKHSV
+571 EEPYKPFYKHSV

-590 HDDAIALFGFNPKKE
+590 HDDVIALPGFNPKKE
-605 SVAGFVWKVMELF
+605 SVASFVWKVMEQF
-618 ELYTECA
+618 ELYGEPA
-625 QICLELALGCEDA
+625 QSCLELAVGCEDA
-638 DEFLEKLEAKK
+638 NDFLEKLEAKK
-649 IASFNSKGAQI
+649 IASFNLKGTQI
-660 MTIHKSKG
+660 MTIHRSKG

-673 VIVCERLGKPNN
+673 VIVCERLGNPNSSHSN
-685 ESDKFLEEYNGTELV
+685 QLLEEYDGAELLR
-700 CLYYRMK
+700 LYYRMK

-719 LEKEKAAKD
+719 LDKEEAAKN
-728 HEEINAYYVAFT
+728 HEEINVYYVAFT
-740 RAELGLVVV
+740 RAELGLIVV
-749 AKDKDQKKDKK
+749 AKDKKESKK
-760 KDKEESKNKGM
+760 ESKNKKM
-771 HEKLDLKPLEEGEIA
+771 CEQLDLAPLEEGEIM
-786 PVIASKKEP
+786 PVISPQKEP
-795 SNASVLIKPH
+795 LITSTLIKPH

-816 EPDSDYEKNND
+816 EPESDYEKNDD

-842 YQYAYRIPKKSVL
+842 YQYAYNIPKKSVL
-855 EYLNYHYGFYG
+855 EYLNYHHGFYG
-866 LDHQALEES
+866 LDYQALEES
-875 LELFENDA
+875 LELFENDT
-883 EIQALFKNLALK
+883 EIQALFKNYALR
-895 GEVAFLSR
+895 GEAAFLFE

-910 VLLWDKG
+910 VLLWDRG
-917 QNLYVLDY
+917 QNLCVLDY

-935 KAQVSHYAE
+935 KAQVSHYAA
-944 FLQTQAPHFKIQA
+944 FLKTQAPHFKIQA

>member
-1 MDTNRQCM
+1 MDTKRQCM
-9 ALKAS
+9 VLKAS

-63 LQKENLESKEK
+63 LQKENLENEKEKEK
-74 SHKENILKELEEKYH
+74 SQNILKELEEKYR
-89 LDPSLVQNSAQKIYQ
+89 LDPSFVQNSAQKIYQ

-143 EAHQQQL
+143 KAHQQQL
-150 DERFLSALNSEQLEE
+150 NASFLSALDNKQLEE
-165 LSVFITQCLS
+165 LSVFIAQCLS
-175 HNSYTSNS
+175 YDNYTSDS
-183 ILKLLR
+183 ILERLR
-189 SLRNK
+189 FLKNK
-194 LYLFDPNKRE
+194 LYLFDPNKKE
-204 PAFDEEGFLE
+204 PAFDEKDFLE
-214 KPRNLNKQIQS
+214 KLRSLNKQIQS
-225 TEIASDSAKKAIKC
+225 VETASDAAKTAIKY

-253 KKKSEYNFFKKL
+253 EKKNEYRYFKKF
-265 KNEIPTLESECE
+265 KDEIPTLESECE
-277 AIENDLKSYY
+277 EIENDLKRYY
-287 EARET
+287 EARES

-306 KAISKIQALD
+306 KATSKIQALD

-326 LLSGYEEVPAEFFY
+326 LLNGYEEMPAEFFY
-340 FRLDSKI
+340 FRLDSRI

-394 SIYAFRGGFSSLFES
+394 SIYSFRGSFSSLFES

-430 HYVNTIFKKAYQ
+430 NYVNTIFKKAYQ
-442 NSSTTYLE
+442 NSPTAYLE
-450 QKYPETSRNK
+450 QKYPKASSNK
-460 HATDG
+460 HARDG

-471 VANERELL
+471 VADER
-479 LEQISQEAKNLLEH
+479 
-493 GKELL
+493 ELL

-507 NLLEHGIEPKD
+507 NLLEHCIEPKD
-518 ITILCA
+518 ITLLCA
-524 TNKDALEIKN
+524 TNDDALEIKN
-534 YLQENLSEIRPSTE
+534 YLQKNLSAIRPSTE
-548 SSAQLSQFVESK
+548 SSAKLSQFVESK

-571 EEEYKPFYKHSV
+571 EEPYKPFYKHSV

-590 HDDAIALFGFNPKKE
+590 HDDAIALAGFNPKKE
-605 SVAGFVWKVMELF
+605 SVAGFVWKVMEWF

-625 QICLELALGCEDA
+625 QICLELAVGCEDA
-638 DEFLEKLEAKK
+638 NEFLEKLEAKE
-649 IASFNSKGAQI
+649 IASFKAEGAQI

-673 VIVCERLGKPNN
+673 VIVCERLGKPKSNN
-685 ESDKFLEEYNGTELV
+685 SNQFLEEYSGTELTH
-700 CLYYRMK
+700 LYYRMK
-707 NREVVDKDYARA
+707 NREVVDKDYARV
-719 LEKEKAAKD
+719 LDKEEAAKD
-728 HEEINAYYVAFT
+728 HEETNVYYVAFT
-740 RAELGLVVV
+740 RAELGLIVV

-760 KDKEESKNKGM
+760 ESKNKGM
-771 HEKLDLKPLEEGEIA
+771 REKLDLAPLEEGEIT
-786 PVIASKKEP
+786 PVISPQKEP
-795 SNASVLIKPH
+795 LITSALIKPH

-816 EPDSDYEKNND
+816 EPSDYEKNND

-842 YQYAYRIPKKSVL
+842 YQYAYNIPKKSVL
-855 EYLNYHYGFYG
+855 EYLNYHHGFYG

-883 EIQALFKNLALK
+883 EIQALFKNHALR
-895 GEVAFLSR
+895 GEAAFLFE

-910 VLLWDKG
+910 VLLWDRG

-935 KAQVSHYAE
+935 KVQVSHYAE

>member
-1 MDTNRQCM
+1 MDTKRQCM

-63 LQKENLESKEK
+63 LQKENLEDEKEKEK
-74 SHKENILKELEEKYH
+74 SQNILKELEEKYR
-89 LDPSLVQNSAQKIYQ
+89 LDPSFVQNSAQKIYQ

-143 EAHQQQL
+143 KAHQQRL
-150 DERFLSALNSEQLEE
+150 NEGFLSALNNEQLEE
-165 LSVFITQCLS
+165 LSVFIAQCLS
-175 HNSYTSNS
+175 YDSYTSDS
-183 ILKLLR
+183 VLERLRFLK
-189 SLRNK
+189 NK
-194 LYLFDPNKRE
+194 LYLFDPNKKE
-204 PAFDEEGFLE
+204 PVFDEKGFLD
-214 KPRNLNKQIQS
+214 KLRSLNQQIQS
-225 TEIASDSAKKAIKC
+225 VETASDTAKKAIKC

-253 KKKSEYNFFKKL
+253 KKKGEYRDFKKI
-265 KNEIPTLESECE
+265 KDEIPTLESECE
-277 AIENDLKSYY
+277 EIENDLKRYY
-287 EARET
+287 EAKES

-306 KAISKIQALD
+306 KATSKIQALD

-326 LLSGYEEVPAEFFY
+326 LLNGYEEMPAEFFY
-340 FRLDSKI
+340 FRLDSRI

-380 KWHRSVF
+380 KWYRSVF

-394 SIYAFRGGFSSLFES
+394 SIYGFRGSFSSLFES
-409 VSKDFYHDNLEF
+409 VSKDFYHDNLQF

-430 HYVNTIFKKAYQ
+430 NYVNTIFKKAYQ
-442 NSSTTYLE
+442 NSPTAYLE
-450 QKYPETSRNK
+450 QKYPKASSNK
-460 HATDG
+460 HAKDG

-471 VANERELL
+471 VADGR
-479 LEQISQEAKNLLEH
+479 
-493 GKELL
+493 ELL

-507 NLLEHGIEPKD
+507 NLLEHRIDPKD
-518 ITILCA
+518 IALLC
-524 TNKDALEIKN
+524 TRNEDALEIKN
-534 YLQENLSEIRPSTE
+534 YLQKNLSAIRPSTE
-548 SSAQLSQFVESK
+548 SSAKLSQFVESK

-571 EEEYKPFYKHSV
+571 EEPYKPFYKHSV

-590 HDDAIALFGFNPKKE
+590 HDDAIALAGFNPKKE
-605 SVAGFVWKVMELF
+605 SVASFVWKVMELF

-625 QICLELALGCEDA
+625 QICLELAVGCEDA
-638 DEFLEKLEAKK
+638 NEFLEKLEAKE
-649 IASFNSKGAQI
+649 IASFKAEGAQI

-673 VIVCERLGKPNN
+673 VIVCERLGKPKTNN
-685 ESDKFLEEYNGTELV
+685 SNQFLEEYDGTELMR
-700 CLYYRMK
+700 LYYRMK

-719 LEKEKAAKD
+719 LDKEEAAKD
-728 HEEINAYYVAFT
+728 HEETNVYYVAFT
-740 RAELGLVVV
+740 RAELGLIVV

-760 KDKEESKNKGM
+760 ESKNKGM
-771 HEKLDLKPLEEGEIA
+771 REKLDLFPLEEGEIA
-786 PVIASKKEP
+786 PVISPQKEP
-795 SNASVLIKPH
+795 SSASVLIKPH

-816 EPDSDYEKNND
+816 EPSDYEKNND

-855 EYLNYHYGFYG
+855 EYLNYHHGFYG
-866 LDHQALEES
+866 LDYQALEES

-883 EIQALFKNLALK
+883 KIQALFKNLALK
-895 GEVAFLSR
+895 GEVAFLFE

-935 KAQVSHYAE
+935 KAQVSHYAA